1 MPVRSH
7 TGRHTRRIFAAF
19 NIYNYKNDIPIDED
33 DKMKTNKIL
42 IILLLTAAMAFC
54 GALAACQ
61 PQEEQFTVT
70 FISEGEQFYSYT
82 AEKGSEVQFPESQ
95 PQKAEDEQYTYQ
107 FVGWSLLEGGVTVQS
122 HTVTQN
128 VTFYAVFEAHEK
140 QPPAPVEYTV
150 TFIDGVTQ
158 QVLKTEKVP
167 AGGNAT
173 APQAPQHVGYEF
185 SHWQGNYQ
193 NVTARTDVTAVY
205 VQKQYTLVRH
215 YLGKQVTQTLHYG
228 DAIPAE
234 SLESPV
240 GLNFLGW
247 FADSDCTQPVS
258 EVYPDGM
265 PDAERAVEVY
275 AGYEV
280 DLSSAVINLPANPV
294 YGDSVTLSLPN
305 TENVAFSYKWQT
317 AAGER
322 EGASFPFEGAGSQT
336 VTAVVTANY
345 MDGLVVTQKTLSA
358 TAKVAKR
365 TLQITLDVEKE
376 IIYGQTAQPVVTVTG
391 LLERDSE
398 LKNNVTADI
407 VCDGDK
413 LAVGQY
419 SVTVTA
425 HGLDNYSYTL
435 PSASLAVKRAPLKVT
450 VSANNVTYGE
460 EADVNYSVTG
470 FVYGENESVLG
481 GSIVYTYQKDS
492 ENYTQSV
499 FTVGNYTV
507 TASGLSA
514 DNYDFKYTYTQAS
527 FEVTKRTASVTLSA
541 NDVTY
546 GNQPQVTF
554 SHSGFIAEDADK
566 ISLDSLDFTFDG
578 KTFDGKL
585 TVGDHTV
592 TATITDDYINKNYN
606 TQVRDAQFSVAKA
619 TLQVTVTAKDV
630 TYGQNPTVSYDVTG
644 FAGGEDDG
652 VLGGS
657 IVYTYQKDSENYTQ
671 SVFTVGNY
679 TVTASGLSADNY
691 DFNYTQTSFEV
702 SKKQVTVTVSAQD
715 VTFGQ
720 NPAVSFTVSK
730 LAFEDTQQALGNLA
744 VQILK
749 DGEPYYGYEQS
760 KLLAAGVYTATV
772 TGFNND
778 NYDVQVQQD
787 EFTVQ
792 KATFTV
798 TANKQGAADASLS
811 YTVPEQFGIFTF
823 KGTFYLTTT
832 DEGVYEATDETS
844 FNNYFAWQNGYAITV
859 TETGED
865 VTANFRLAYDVTFT
879 LTASDFVI
887 TLPSQLT
894 VVYTGK
900 PNSYGITVQG
910 ADQIEGLSVTY
921 AVKKDGTRSQFTET
935 VPELTYAGQYTV
947 YYRVSAP
954 GYKMQAG
961 SFTVTVQKAMPE
973 IHVPQ
978 QATEFTYTGEMQ
990 YFNADGVTW
999 SSSEDGAELAIE
1011 SFSFVTVAEGN
1022 GKKIKITSTAT
1033 TNYLSA
1039 EITVTLTVH
1048 KAQFTLPQ
1056 PETQSYVYTGSAQG
1070 APISVTAL
1078 GDDQFTVWYNGGTT
1092 VAQFTDAGSYEVTV
1106 RVDGNDNYEV
1116 ANTVYRVEIAKA
1128 PHNEIDV
1135 SRVNTQY
1142 VWDGQSI
1149 TVSGATALFGT
1160 VQYKNSVLKS
1170 AGEWQVTAYV
1180 EGTTNYD
1187 GAEKQ
1192 FTVYVAKGTYTDE
1205 QLQQALQNAVTDE
1218 VVFGLGKTLADVPLA
1233 EGFAF
1238 SNPSAALSAKN
1249 FTLSDGAY
1257 VGRFGGTYCG
1267 DADNYNPAEVTITFT
1282 ARKQKVTVSVEGV
1295 SRKIGDVESDDGLFT
1310 VTAQGENGALSA
1322 EEIEVLSVSVS
1333 HGINFDVG
1341 GTYDVTYTLGQNDY
1355 YDAAFE
1361 NGEKEIASW
1370 FKLCSVLYDNTWYTL
1385 QDALKTATSGRII
1398 VAENTVASN
1407 SSAYDGADYYTVKS
1421 GVTLLVPY
1429 DKNHSPNTKDIQ
1441 RCYENGFKAL
1451 PVGTAYRTLTLPA
1464 GVTLTVE
1471 NGATLIVNAKVVSAS
1486 APVTGIVY
1494 GSNFGQLEV
1503 QKDAEVVVNGTFECI
1518 GFTYGEGCVT
1528 VNSGAYLYE
1537 LFNMISYNGGTA
1549 TFLMKSKLFPLNQY
1563 TLTSL
1568 SCQTTF
1574 VSGSSYFA
1582 KAFVTGNA
1590 IFFVKDVSADVQ
1602 FVSNGSGAFIQMD
1615 SEGASVVKRIDE
1627 ETGRTY
1633 FDCYGDVILNN
1644 ISLSLDSFAFD
1655 TAGLQVPVP
1664 GHFSITV
1671 HGNATMAKKT
1681 QIKLLPGAQLTVEK
1695 GATLTVEGSDSSV
1708 KGGLS
1713 SYDGNAAF
1721 DSGVTQ
1727 WKDSTHGYPQN
1738 EWFPNVYRTVPTTLD
1753 YDASSSAVILVK
1765 GTLKVSSS
1773 AYFAGVVT
1781 GKEGGTV
1788 ELAEGAATT
1797 VTINEILSHN
1807 DRTTY
1812 TATLNAIL
1820 KGANTI
1826 NQVTAGTYTYTD
1838 GSWVLKPAA

>member
-1 MPVRSH
+1 MTHPIICKTSRRPTVKGFDTRSYRLRKFRLRRAVCRQPWQTEKQAGAASLGTRQALPAAVGRSGRNNAAGQSSKKGKLPVRSH

-19 NIYNYKNDIPIDED
+19 NIYNYKNDIPIEED

-107 FVGWSLLEGGVTVQS
+107 FVGWSLSEGGVTVQS

-167 AGGNAT
+167 AGGSAT
-173 APQAPQHVGYEF
+173 VPQAPQHVGYEF
-185 SHWQGNYQ
+185 SRWQGNYQ

-317 AAGER
+317 AAGAM
-322 EGASFPFEGAGSQT
+322 EGASFSFEGAGSQT
-336 VTAVVTANY
+336 VTAVITASY

-365 TLQITLDVEKE
+365 PLQITLDVEKE

-435 PSASLAVKRAPLKVT
+435 PSASLTVKRAPLKVT

-460 EADVNYSVTG
+460 KADVNYSVTG
-470 FVYGENESVLG
+470 FVYGEDES
-481 GSIVYTYQKDS
+481 
-492 ENYTQSV
+492 
-499 FTVGNYTV
+499 
-507 TASGLSA
+507 
-514 DNYDFKYTYTQAS
+514 
-527 FEVTKRTASVTLSA
+527 
-541 NDVTY
+541 
-546 GNQPQVTF
+546 
-554 SHSGFIAEDADK
+554 
-566 ISLDSLDFTFDG
+566 
-578 KTFDGKL
+578 
-585 TVGDHTV
+585 
-592 TATITDDYINKNYN
+592 
-606 TQVRDAQFSVAKA
+606 
-619 TLQVTVTAKDV
+619 
-630 TYGQNPTVSYDVTG
+630 
-644 FAGGEDDG
+644 

-691 DFNYTQTSFEV
+691 DFNYTQASFKV
-702 SKKQVTVTVSAQD
+702 SKKQVTVTVSAED

-887 TLPSQLT
+887 TLPSQTT

-900 PNSYGITVQG
+900 PNSYGITVQD

-921 AVKKDGTRSQFTET
+921 AVKKDGTLSQFTET
-935 VPELTYAGQYTV
+935 VPELTNAGQYTV

-954 GYKMQAG
+954 GYETQAD
-961 SFTVTVQKAMPE
+961 SFTVTVEKATPE
-973 IHVPQ
+973 IHVPK
-978 QATEFTYTGEMQ
+978 QATEFTYTGKMQ

-999 SSSEDGAELAIE
+999 SSREDGAELAIE

-1022 GKKIKITSTAT
+1022 GKQIKITSTETA
-1033 TNYLSA
+1033 NYQSA
-1039 EITVTLTVH
+1039 EITVTLTVR
-1048 KAQFTLPQ
+1048 KAQFTLSQ
-1056 PETQSYVYTGSAQG
+1056 AETQRYVYTGSAQG

-1128 PHNEIDV
+1128 THNEINV
-1135 SRVNTQY
+1135 SDVNTQY

-1160 VQYKNSVLKS
+1160 VQYENGELNS
-1170 AGEWQVTAYV
+1170 AGEWQVRAYV
-1180 EGTTNYD
+1180 EGTTNYV
-1187 GAEKQ
+1187 GAEKE

-1205 QLQQALQNAVTDE
+1205 QLQQALQNAVTGE
-1218 VVFGLGKTLADVPLA
+1218 VVFGLGKTLNDVPLA

-1238 SNPSAALSAKN
+1238 SNPSAVLSAKN
-1249 FTLSDGAY
+1249 FTLSDGTY
-1257 VGRFGGTYCG
+1257 VGRFDGTYCG
-1267 DADNYNPAEVTITFT
+1267 DAVNYNPADVIITFT
-1282 ARKQKVTVSVEGV
+1282 ARKQLVTVSVEGV
-1295 SRKIGDVESDDGLFT
+1295 SRKIGDVKSDDGLFA

-1341 GTYDVTYTLGQNDY
+1341 GTYDVTYTLGQNYY

-1361 NGEKEIASW
+1361 NGEKEITSW
-1370 FKLCSVLYDNTWYTL
+1370 FKLCSVLYNNDWYTL
-1385 QDALKTATSGRII
+1385 QDALYLAQENDTVI

-1407 SSAYDGADYYTVKS
+1407 SSAYCGDAYYTVKK

-1429 DKNHSPNTKDIQ
+1429 DKDHSTNTKDIQ
-1441 RCYENGFKAL
+1441 RCYENGVSVPAA
-1451 PVGTAYRTLTLPA
+1451 GTAYRTLTLPA
-1464 GVTLTVE
+1464 GVTLLVAE
-1471 NGATLIVNAKVVSAS
+1471 EATLIVNAKVVSAS

-1503 QKDAEVVVNGTFECI
+1503 QKDAQVVVNGTFECI
-1518 GFTYGEGCVT
+1518 GFTYGEGSVT

-1537 LFNMISYNGGTA
+1537 LFNMIAYKGGTNSSS
-1549 TFLMKSKLFPLNQY
+1549 LKNKLFPLNQY

-1574 VSGSSYFA
+1574 VSGSNYNA
-1582 KAFVTGNA
+1582 KAFVTGRLLWVMDQN
-1590 IFFVKDVSADVQ
+1590 ADVQ
-1602 FVSNGSGAFIQMD
+1602 FVSNGSDAFIQMN
-1615 SEGASVVKRIDE
+1615 SEDASVVKRICE
-1627 ETGRTY
+1627 KTGRTY

-1644 ISLSLDSFAFD
+1644 ITLSLGIYAFK
-1655 TAGLQVPVP
+1655 TAGLPVPVP

-1671 HGNATMAKKT
+1671 HGNASMAKET

-1695 GATLTVEGSDSSV
+1695 GATLTVEGSDSSD

-1727 WKDSTHGYPQN
+1727 WKDGIDAYPIAQ
-1738 EWFPNVYRTVPTTLD
+1738 FKTVYRTAPTPD
-1753 YDASSSAVILVK
+1753 YSAATPAVILVK
-1765 GTLKVSSS
+1765 GTLKVSST

-1781 GKEGGTV
+1781 GEEGGIV

-1797 VTINEILSHN
+1797 VTLNEILSGSA
-1807 DRTTY
+1807 TY

>member
-1 MPVRSH
+1 
-7 TGRHTRRIFAAF
+7 
-19 NIYNYKNDIPIDED
+19 
-33 DKMKTNKIL
+33 MKTNKIL

-167 AGGNAT
+167 AGGSAT

-185 SHWQGNYQ
+185 SHWQGDYQ

-317 AAGER
+317 AAGAM
-322 EGASFPFEGAGSQT
+322 EGASFSFEGAGSQT

-345 MDGLVVTQKTLSA
+345 MDGLVITQKTLSA

-365 TLQITLDVEKE
+365 PLQITLDAEKE

-435 PSASLAVKRAPLKVT
+435 PSASLTVKPAPLKVT
-450 VSANNVTYGE
+450 VSAENVTYGE
-460 EADVNYSVTG
+460 KADVTYKVTG
-470 FVYGENESVLG
+470 FVYGEDESVLD

-514 DNYDFKYTYTQAS
+514 DNYDFNYTQAS
-527 FEVTKRTASVTLSA
+527 FEVTMRTAYVTLSA
-541 NDVTY
+541 KDVTY

-592 TATITDDYINKNYN
+592 TATITDEYINKNYDV
-606 TQVRDAQFSVAKA
+606 QVTDAQFSVAKA

-630 TYGQNPTVSYDVTG
+630 TYGQNPAVSYDVTG
-644 FAGGEDDG
+644 FAYGEDDG
-652 VLGGS
+652 VLDGS

-691 DFNYTQTSFEV
+691 DFNYTQASFEV

-720 NPAVSFTVSK
+720 SADVTFTVSA

-811 YTVPEQFGIFTF
+811 YTVSEQFGIFTF

-844 FNNYFAWQNGYAITV
+844 FNKRFAWQNGYAITV

-900 PNSYGITVQG
+900 PNSYGITVQD

-921 AVKKDGTRSQFTET
+921 AVKKDGTLSQFTET
-935 VPELTYAGQYTV
+935 VPELTYAGEYTV

-954 GYKMQAG
+954 GYKTQAG

-973 IHVPQ
+973 IYVPK
-978 QATEFTYTGEMQ
+978 QATEFTYTGEKQ

-999 SSSEDGAELAIE
+999 SSSEDSAELAIE

-1022 GKKIKITSTAT
+1022 GKQIKITSTETA
-1033 TNYLSA
+1033 NYLSA
-1039 EITVTLTVH
+1039 KITVTLTVH
-1048 KAQFTLPQ
+1048 KAQFTLSQ

-1070 APISVTAL
+1070 APITVTAL

-1106 RVDGNDNYEV
+1106 RVGGNDNYEV
-1116 ANTVYRVEIAKA
+1116 ASTVYRVEIAKA
-1128 PHNEIDV
+1128 THNEINV
-1135 SRVNTQY
+1135 SGVNTQY
-1142 VWDGQSI
+1142 VWDGQSV

-1160 VQYKNSVLKS
+1160 VQYENGVLKS

-1205 QLQQALQNAVTDE
+1205 QLQQALQNAVTGE
-1218 VVFGLGKTLADVPLA
+1218 VVFGLGKTLADVTLA

-1238 SNPSAALSAKN
+1238 SNPNAALSAKN

-1295 SRKIGDVESDDGLFT
+1295 SRKIGEVKSDDGLFT

-1322 EEIEVLSVSVS
+1322 EEIEVSVS

-1385 QDALKTATSGRII
+1385 QDALKNATSGTVI
-1398 VAENTVASN
+1398 VAANTVASN
-1407 SSAYDGADYYTVKS
+1407 SSAYDGADYDAYYTVKK

-1429 DKNHSPNTKDIQ
+1429 DKDHSTNTKDIQ
-1441 RCYENGFKAL
+1441 RCYNVSVPA
-1451 PVGTAYRTLTLPA
+1451 VGTAYRTLTLPA
-1464 GVTLTVE
+1464 GVTLLVAE
-1471 NGATLIVNAKVVSAS
+1471 EATLIVNAKVVSAS
-1486 APVTGIVY
+1486 QPVTGIVY
-1494 GSNFGQLEV
+1494 GSNFAQLEV

-1518 GFTYGEGCVT
+1518 GFTYGEGSVT

-1568 SCQTTF
+1568 SCPTTF
-1574 VSGSSYFA
+1574 KSGSSYFA

-1590 IFFVKDVSADVQ
+1590 ILFVKDVSADVQ
-1602 FVSNGSGAFIQMD
+1602 FVSNSSGAFIQMN

-1671 HGNATMAKKT
+1671 HGNASMAKET

-1695 GATLTVEGSDSSV
+1695 GATLTVAGSDSSV

-1765 GTLKVSSS
+1765 GTLKVSST

-1781 GKEGGTV
+1781 GVEGGV
-1788 ELAEGAATT
+1788 FELAEGAATT

-1812 TATLNAIL
+1812 KATLNAIL

-1826 NQVTAGTYTYTD
+1826 NQVTAGNYTYTD
-1838 GSWVLKPAA
+1838 GSWVLQPAA

>member
-1 MPVRSH
+1 
-7 TGRHTRRIFAAF
+7 
-19 NIYNYKNDIPIDED
+19 
-33 DKMKTNKIL
+33 MKTNKIL

-70 FISEGEQFYSYT
+70 FISEGEQFHSYT
-82 AEKGSEVQFPESQ
+82 EEEGSEVQFPESQ

-173 APQAPQHVGYEF
+173 PPQAPQHVGYEF
-185 SHWQGNYQ
+185 SRWQGNYQ

-345 MDGLVVTQKTLSA
+345 MDGLVITKKTLSA

-365 TLQITLDVEKE
+365 PLQITLDVEKE

-435 PSASLAVKRAPLKVT
+435 PSASLTVKRAPLKVT

-470 FVYGENESVLG
+470 FVYGEDESVLKG
-481 GSIVYTYQKDS
+481 TMVVMLNNVVYTGGILQCGS
-492 ENYTQSV
+492 
-499 FTVGNYTV
+499 YTV
-507 TASGLSA
+507 TVGGATA
-514 DNYDFKYTYTQAS
+514 DNYSVQGGEAE

-541 NDVTY
+541 NNVTY

-566 ISLDSLDFTFDG
+566 ISLDF
-578 KTFDGKL
+578 TFDGKL

-592 TATITDDYINKNYN
+592 TATITDEYINKNYN
-606 TQVRDAQFSVAKA
+606 TQVTDAQFSVVKA
-619 TLQVTVTAKDV
+619 TLQVTVTAQDV
-630 TYGQNPTVSYDVTG
+630 TYGQNPAVSYDVTG
-644 FAGGEDDG
+644 FAYGEDDG

-691 DFNYTQTSFEV
+691 DFKYTQASFKV

-760 KLLAAGVYTATV
+760 KLLAAGRYTATV

-798 TANKQGAADASLS
+798 TANMQGAADASLS

-887 TLPSQLT
+887 TLPSQTT

-900 PNSYGITVQG
+900 SNSYGITVQD

-921 AVKKDGTRSQFTET
+921 AVKKDGTLSQFTET

-954 GYKMQAG
+954 GYKTQEG

-973 IHVPQ
+973 INVPK
-978 QATEFTYTGEMQ
+978 QATEFTYTGEKQ

-999 SSSEDGAELAIE
+999 SSREDGAELAIE

-1022 GKKIKITSTAT
+1022 GKQIKITSTETA
-1033 TNYLSA
+1033 NYLSA
-1039 EITVTLTVH
+1039 EITVTLTVR

-1056 PETQSYVYTGSAQG
+1056 PETQRYTYTGSAQG

-1106 RVDGNDNYEV
+1106 RVGGNDNYND
-1116 ANTVYRVEIAKA
+1116 ASTVYRVEIAKA
-1128 PHNEIDV
+1128 THNEINVSDV
-1135 SRVNTQY
+1135 NKQY
-1142 VWDGQSI
+1142 VWDGQPV

-1160 VQYKNSVLKS
+1160 VQYKNGVLTS
-1170 AGEWQVTAYV
+1170 AGQWQVTAYV
-1180 EGTTNYD
+1180 EGTTNYV

-1233 EGFAF
+1233 KGFAF
-1238 SNPSAALSAKN
+1238 SNPNAALSAKN

-1257 VGRFGGTYCG
+1257 VGSFDGTYCG

-1295 SRKIGDVESDDGLFT
+1295 SRKIGDVKSDDGLFT
-1310 VTAQGENGALSA
+1310 VTAQGENGELSA

-1361 NGEKEIASW
+1361 NGEKEITSW
-1370 FKLCSVLYDNTWYTL
+1370 FKLCSVLYDNQYYTL
-1385 QDALKTATSGRII
+1385 QDALKNATSGTVI

-1407 SSAYDGADYYTVKS
+1407 SSAYDGADYDAYYTVKK

-1429 DKNHSPNTKDIQ
+1429 DKNHSTNTKDIQ
-1441 RCYENGFKAL
+1441 RCYKNGVTVPA
-1451 PVGTAYRTLTLPA
+1451 VGTAYRTLTLAA

-1503 QKDAEVVVNGTFECI
+1503 QKDAQVVVNGTFECI
-1518 GFTYGEGCVT
+1518 GFTYGEGSVT

-1537 LFNMISYNGGTA
+1537 LFNMIAYKGGTA
-1549 TFLMKSKLFPLNQY
+1549 SLSLKNKLFPLNQY

-1574 VSGSSYFA
+1574 VSGSNYYA
-1582 KAFVTGNA
+1582 KAFVTGELP
-1590 IFFVKDVSADVQ
+1590 FFGIMDQNADVQ
-1602 FVSNGSGAFIQMD
+1602 FASNSPDAFIQMN
-1615 SEGASVVKRIDE
+1615 SENAYVEKRIDE
-1627 ETGRTY
+1627 NTGRTS

-1644 ISLSLDSFAFD
+1644 ITLSLGGIFAFD
-1655 TAGLQVPVP
+1655 TAGLPVPVP

-1671 HGNATMAKKT
+1671 HGNAAMAKET

-1727 WKDSTHGYPQN
+1727 WKDGTDAYPIAQ
-1738 EWFPNVYRTVPTTLD
+1738 FKTVYRTAPTPD
-1753 YDASSSAVILVK
+1753 YSAATPAVILVK
-1765 GTLKVSSS
+1765 GTLKVSST

-1781 GKEGGTV
+1781 GEEGGIV

-1797 VTINEILSHN
+1797 VTLNEILSGS
-1807 DRTTY
+1807 TTY

>member
-1 MPVRSH
+1 MVKANISVIYIYQKMTHPIICKTSRRPTVKGFGTRSYRLRKFRLRRAVCRQPWQTEKQAGAASLGTRQALPAAVGRSGRNNAAGQSSKKGKLPVRSH

-19 NIYNYKNDIPIDED
+19 NIYNYKNDIPIEED

-70 FISEGEQFYSYT
+70 FISEGEQFHSYT
-82 AEKGSEVQFPESQ
+82 EEKGSEVQFPESQ
-95 PQKAEDEQYTYQ
+95 PQKTEDEQYTYQ
-107 FVGWSLLEGGVTVQS
+107 FVGWSLSEGGVTVQS

-173 APQAPQHVGYEF
+173 VPQAPQHVGYEF

-317 AAGER
+317 AAGAM
-322 EGASFPFEGAGSQT
+322 EGASFSFEGAGSQT

-345 MDGLVVTQKTLSA
+345 MDGLVITQKTLSA

-365 TLQITLDVEKE
+365 PLQITLDVEKE

-419 SVTVTA
+419 SVTVAA

-435 PSASLAVKRAPLKVT
+435 PSASLTVKRAPLKVT
-450 VSANNVTYGE
+450 VSAENVTYGE

-470 FVYGENESVLG
+470 FVYGEDES
-481 GSIVYTYQKDS
+481 
-492 ENYTQSV
+492 
-499 FTVGNYTV
+499 
-507 TASGLSA
+507 
-514 DNYDFKYTYTQAS
+514 
-527 FEVTKRTASVTLSA
+527 
-541 NDVTY
+541 
-546 GNQPQVTF
+546 
-554 SHSGFIAEDADK
+554 
-566 ISLDSLDFTFDG
+566 
-578 KTFDGKL
+578 
-585 TVGDHTV
+585 
-592 TATITDDYINKNYN
+592 
-606 TQVRDAQFSVAKA
+606 
-619 TLQVTVTAKDV
+619 
-630 TYGQNPTVSYDVTG
+630 
-644 FAGGEDDG
+644 

-691 DFNYTQTSFEV
+691 DFNYTQASFEV

-720 NPAVSFTVSK
+720 SADVSFTVSE

-760 KLLAAGVYTATV
+760 KLLAAGRYTATV

-798 TANKQGAADASLS
+798 TAIMQGAADASLS

-823 KGTFYLTTT
+823 KGTFYLTNT
-832 DEGVYEATDETS
+832 DEGVYKATDETS

-900 PNSYGITVQG
+900 PNSYGITVQD

-921 AVKKDGTRSQFTET
+921 AVKKDGTLSQFTET

-947 YYRVSAP
+947 HYRVSAP
-954 GYKMQAG
+954 GYKTQAG

-973 IHVPQ
+973 INVPQ
-978 QATEFTYTGEMQ
+978 QATEFTYTGERQ

-999 SSSEDGAELAIE
+999 SSREDGAELAIE

-1022 GKKIKITSTAT
+1022 GKQIKITSTETA
-1033 TNYLSA
+1033 NYLSA
-1039 EITVTLTVH
+1039 EITVTLTVR
-1048 KAQFTLPQ
+1048 KAQFTLSQ

-1106 RVDGNDNYEV
+1106 QVGGNDNYEV
-1116 ANTVYRVEIAKA
+1116 ASTVYRVEIAKA
-1128 PHNEIDV
+1128 THNEINV
-1135 SRVNTQY
+1135 SGVNTQY
-1142 VWDGQSI
+1142 VWDGQSV

-1160 VQYKNSVLKS
+1160 VQYENGVLTS

-1205 QLQQALQNAVTDE
+1205 QLQQALQNAVTGK

-1233 EGFAF
+1233 KGFAF
-1238 SNPSAALSAKN
+1238 SNPNAALSAKN
-1249 FTLSDGAY
+1249 FTLSDGTY
-1257 VGRFGGTYCG
+1257 VGSFDGTYCG
-1267 DADNYNPAEVTITFT
+1267 DAVNYNPADVIITFT

-1310 VTAQGENGALSA
+1310 VTAQGENGALSP

-1385 QDALKTATSGRII
+1385 QDALKNATSGTVI
-1398 VAENTVASN
+1398 VAANTVASN
-1407 SSAYDGADYYTVKS
+1407 SSAYCGDAYYTVKK

-1429 DKNHSPNTKDIQ
+1429 DKDHSTNTKDIQ
-1441 RCYENGFKAL
+1441 RCYENGVSVPA
-1451 PVGTAYRTLTLPA
+1451 VGTAYRTLTLPA
-1464 GVTLTVE
+1464 GVTLLVAE
-1471 NGATLIVNAKVVSAS
+1471 QATLIVNAKVVSAS

-1503 QKDAEVVVNGTFECI
+1503 QKDAQVVVSGTFECI
-1518 GFTYGEGCVT
+1518 GFTYGEGSVT

-1537 LFNMISYNGGTA
+1537 LFNMIAYKGGTNS
-1549 TFLMKSKLFPLNQY
+1549 LSLKNKLFPLNQY

-1574 VSGSSYFA
+1574 VSGSNYNA
-1582 KAFVTGNA
+1582 KAFVTGKLLWVMDQN
-1590 IFFVKDVSADVQ
+1590 ADVQ
-1602 FVSNGSGAFIQMD
+1602 FVSNDSGAFIQMN
-1615 SEGASVVKRIDE
+1615 SEYSSVVKRIDE
-1627 ETGRTY
+1627 KTGRTY

-1644 ISLSLDSFAFD
+1644 ISLSLGSQGFD
-1655 TAGLQVPVP
+1655 TAGLPVPVP

-1671 HGNATMAKKT
+1671 HGNASMAKET

-1727 WKDSTHGYPQN
+1727 WKDGTDAYPIAQ
-1738 EWFPNVYRTVPTTLD
+1738 FKTVYRTAPTPD
-1753 YDASSSAVILVK
+1753 YSAATPAVILVK
-1765 GTLKVSSS
+1765 GTLKVSST

-1781 GKEGGTV
+1781 GEEGGIV

-1797 VTINEILSHN
+1797 VALNEILSGS
-1807 DRTTY
+1807 TTY

>member
-1 MPVRSH
+1 
-7 TGRHTRRIFAAF
+7 
-19 NIYNYKNDIPIDED
+19 
-33 DKMKTNKIL
+33 MKTNKIL

-82 AEKGSEVQFPESQ
+82 AEKDSEVQFPESQ

-167 AGGNAT
+167 AGSSAT

-185 SHWQGNYQ
+185 SRWQGNYQ

-317 AAGER
+317 AAGAM
-322 EGASFPFEGAGSQT
+322 EGASFSFEGAGSQT

-345 MDGLVVTQKTLSA
+345 MDGLVITQKTLSA

-365 TLQITLDVEKE
+365 PLQITLDAEKE

-435 PSASLAVKRAPLKVT
+435 PSASLTVKRAPLKVT

-470 FVYGENESVLG
+470 FVYGEDESVLKG
-481 GSIVYTYQKDS
+481 TMVVMLNNVVYTGGILQCGS
-492 ENYTQSV
+492 
-499 FTVGNYTV
+499 YTV
-507 TASGLSA
+507 TVGGATA
-514 DNYDFKYTYTQAS
+514 DNYSVQGGEAE

-541 NDVTY
+541 NNVTY

-566 ISLDSLDFTFDG
+566 ISLDF
-578 KTFDGKL
+578 TFDGKL
-585 TVGDHTV
+585 TVGSHTV
-592 TATITDDYINKNYN
+592 TATITDEYINKNYN
-606 TQVRDAQFSVAKA
+606 TQVTDAQFSVVKA
-619 TLQVTVTAKDV
+619 TLQVTVTAQDV
-630 TYGQNPTVSYDVTG
+630 TYGQNPAVSYDVTG
-644 FAGGEDDG
+644 FAYGEDDG

-691 DFNYTQTSFEV
+691 DFNYTQASFKV

-720 NPAVSFTVSK
+720 SADVSFTVSE

-760 KLLAAGVYTATV
+760 KLLAAGRYTATV

-798 TANKQGAADASLS
+798 TANMQGAADASLS

-823 KGTFYLTTT
+823 KGTFYLTNT
-832 DEGVYEATDETS
+832 DEGVYNATDESS

-900 PNSYGITVQG
+900 PNSYGITVQD

-921 AVKKDGTRSQFTET
+921 AVKKDGTLSQFTET
-935 VPELTYAGQYTV
+935 VPELTCAGQYTV

-954 GYKMQAG
+954 GYKTQAG
-961 SFTVTVQKAMPE
+961 SFTVTVQKAMPT
-973 IHVPQ
+973 ILVPQ
-978 QATEFTYTGEMQ
+978 QATEFTYTGEKQ

-999 SSSEDGAELAIE
+999 SSREDGAELAIE

-1033 TNYLSA
+1033 ANYLSA

-1048 KAQFTLPQ
+1048 KAQFTLSQ
-1056 PETQSYVYTGSAQG
+1056 SETQRYVYTGSAQG

-1106 RVDGNDNYEV
+1106 RVDGNDNYND
-1116 ANTVYRVEIAKA
+1116 ASTVYRVEIAKA
-1128 PHNEIDV
+1128 THNEINV
-1135 SRVNTQY
+1135 SGVNTQY

-1160 VQYKNSVLKS
+1160 VQYENGVLNS
-1170 AGEWQVTAYV
+1170 AGQWQVTAYV
-1180 EGTTNYD
+1180 EETTNYV
-1187 GAEKQ
+1187 GAEKE

-1205 QLQQALQNAVTDE
+1205 QLQQALQNAVTGE

-1238 SNPSAALSAKN
+1238 SNPSAVLSAKN
-1249 FTLSDGAY
+1249 FTLSDGTY
-1257 VGRFGGTYCG
+1257 VGRFDGTYCG
-1267 DADNYNPAEVTITFT
+1267 DAVNYNPADVIITFT

-1295 SRKIGDVESDDGLFT
+1295 SRKIGEVKSDDGLFT

-1322 EEIEVLSVSVS
+1322 EEIEVSVS

-1361 NGEKEIASW
+1361 NGEKEIGSW
-1370 FKLCSVLYDNTWYTL
+1370 FKLCSVLYNNDWYTL
-1385 QDALKTATSGRII
+1385 QDALYLAQENDTVI

-1407 SSAYDGADYYTVKS
+1407 NSAYCGDAYYTVKK

-1429 DKNHSPNTKDIQ
+1429 DKDHSTNTKDIQ
-1441 RCYENGFKAL
+1441 RCYENGVSVPA
-1451 PVGTAYRTLTLPA
+1451 VGTAYRTLTLAA

-1471 NGATLIVNAKVVSAS
+1471 NGAKLIVNAKVVTAS

-1503 QKDAEVVVNGTFECI
+1503 QKDAQVVVNGTFECI
-1518 GFTYGEGCVT
+1518 GFTYGEGSVT

-1537 LFNMISYNGGTA
+1537 LFNMIAYKGGTA
-1549 TFLMKSKLFPLNQY
+1549 TSGLKDSLFPLNQY

-1574 VSGSSYFA
+1574 MSGSNYYA
-1582 KAFVTGNA
+1582 KAFVTA
-1590 IFFVKDVSADVQ
+1590 FYVVSVNADVQ
-1602 FVSNGSGAFIQMD
+1602 FVSNDSGAFIQMN
-1615 SEGASVVKRIDE
+1615 SEYSSVVKRIDE
-1627 ETGRTY
+1627 KTGRTY

-1644 ISLSLDSFAFD
+1644 ISLSLGSQGFD
-1655 TAGLQVPVP
+1655 TAGLPVPVP

-1671 HGNATMAKKT
+1671 HGNASMAKET

-1727 WKDSTHGYPQN
+1727 WKDGTDAYSIAQFKT
-1738 EWFPNVYRTVPTTLD
+1738 VYRTAPTPD
-1753 YDASSSAVILVK
+1753 YSAATPAVILVK
-1765 GTLKVSSS
+1765 GTLKVSST

-1781 GKEGGTV
+1781 GEEGGIV

-1797 VTINEILSHN
+1797 VTLNEILSGS
-1807 DRTTY
+1807 TTY

>member
-1 MPVRSH
+1 M
-7 TGRHTRRIFAAF
+7 
-19 NIYNYKNDIPIDED
+19 
-33 DKMKTNKIL
+33 
-42 IILLLTAAMAFC
+42 
-54 GALAACQ
+54 
-61 PQEEQFTVT
+61 
-70 FISEGEQFYSYT
+70 
-82 AEKGSEVQFPESQ
+82 
-95 PQKAEDEQYTYQ
+95 
-107 FVGWSLLEGGVTVQS
+107 
-122 HTVTQN
+122 
-128 VTFYAVFEAHEK
+128 
-140 QPPAPVEYTV
+140 
-150 TFIDGVTQ
+150 
-158 QVLKTEKVP
+158 
-167 AGGNAT
+167 
-173 APQAPQHVGYEF
+173 
-185 SHWQGNYQ
+185 
-193 NVTARTDVTAVY
+193 
-205 VQKQYTLVRH
+205 
-215 YLGKQVTQTLHYG
+215 
-228 DAIPAE
+228 
-234 SLESPV
+234 
-240 GLNFLGW
+240 
-247 FADSDCTQPVS
+247 
-258 EVYPDGM
+258 
-265 PDAERAVEVY
+265 
-275 AGYEV
+275 
-280 DLSSAVINLPANPV
+280 
-294 YGDSVTLSLPN
+294 
-305 TENVAFSYKWQT
+305 
-317 AAGER
+317 
-322 EGASFPFEGAGSQT
+322 
-336 VTAVVTANY
+336 
-345 MDGLVVTQKTLSA
+345 
-358 TAKVAKR
+358 
-365 TLQITLDVEKE
+365 
-376 IIYGQTAQPVVTVTG
+376 
-391 LLERDSE
+391 
-398 LKNNVTADI
+398 
-407 VCDGDK
+407 
-413 LAVGQY
+413 
-419 SVTVTA
+419 
-425 HGLDNYSYTL
+425 
-435 PSASLAVKRAPLKVT
+435 T

-470 FVYGENESVLG
+470 FVYGEDES
-481 GSIVYTYQKDS
+481 
-492 ENYTQSV
+492 
-499 FTVGNYTV
+499 
-507 TASGLSA
+507 
-514 DNYDFKYTYTQAS
+514 
-527 FEVTKRTASVTLSA
+527 
-541 NDVTY
+541 
-546 GNQPQVTF
+546 
-554 SHSGFIAEDADK
+554 
-566 ISLDSLDFTFDG
+566 
-578 KTFDGKL
+578 
-585 TVGDHTV
+585 
-592 TATITDDYINKNYN
+592 
-606 TQVRDAQFSVAKA
+606 
-619 TLQVTVTAKDV
+619 
-630 TYGQNPTVSYDVTG
+630 
-644 FAGGEDDG
+644 

-691 DFNYTQTSFEV
+691 DFNYTQASFEV
-702 SKKQVTVTVSAQD
+702 TKRTAYVTLSANDVTYGEKPQVTFSHSGFIAEDADKISLDFTFNGKLTVGDHTVTATITDEYINKNYNTQVTGAQFSVAKATLQVTVTAQD
-715 VTFGQ
+715 VTYGQ
-720 NPAVSFTVSK
+720 NPAVSFTVSE

-798 TANKQGAADASLS
+798 TAIMQGAADASLS

-823 KGTFYLTTT
+823 KGTFYLTNT

-900 PNSYGITVQG
+900 PNSYGITVQD

-954 GYKMQAG
+954 GYKTQEG

-973 IHVPQ
+973 INVPK
-978 QATEFTYTGEMQ
+978 QATEFTYTGEKQ

-999 SSSEDGAELAIE
+999 SSREDGAELAIE

-1033 TNYLSA
+1033 ANYLSA

-1048 KAQFTLPQ
+1048 KAQFTLSQ
-1056 PETQSYVYTGSAQG
+1056 PETQRYVYTGSAQG

-1106 RVDGNDNYEV
+1106 RVDGNDNYND
-1116 ANTVYRVEIAKA
+1116 ASTVFRVEIAKA
-1128 PHNEIDV
+1128 THNEINVSDV
-1135 SRVNTQY
+1135 NKQY
-1142 VWDGQSI
+1142 VWDGQSV

-1160 VQYKNSVLKS
+1160 VQYENGVLTS
-1170 AGEWQVTAYV
+1170 AGQWQVTAYV
-1180 EGTTNYD
+1180 EETPNYV

-1233 EGFAF
+1233 KGFAF
-1238 SNPSAALSAKN
+1238 SNPNAALSAKN
-1249 FTLSDGAY
+1249 FTLSDGTY
-1257 VGRFGGTYCG
+1257 VGSFDGTYCG
-1267 DADNYNPAEVTITFT
+1267 DAVNYNPADVIITFT

-1385 QDALKTATSGRII
+1385 QDALKNATSGTVI
-1398 VAENTVASN
+1398 VAANTVASN
-1407 SSAYDGADYYTVKS
+1407 SSAYDGADYDAYYTVKK

-1429 DKNHSPNTKDIQ
+1429 DKDHSPNTKDTKN
-1441 RCYENGFKAL
+1441 CYSGGA
-1451 PVGTAYRTLTLPA
+1451 PAVGTAYCTLTLAA

-1471 NGATLIVNAKVVSAS
+1471 NDATLIVNAKVVTAS

-1494 GSNFGQLEV
+1494 GSNFAQLEV
-1503 QKDAEVVVNGTFECI
+1503 QKDAQVVVNGTFECI
-1518 GFTYGEGCVT
+1518 GFTYGEGSVT

-1537 LFNMISYNGGTA
+1537 LFNMIAYKGGTNSSS
-1549 TFLMKSKLFPLNQY
+1549 LKNKLFPLNQY

-1574 VSGSSYFA
+1574 VSGSNYYA
-1582 KAFVTGNA
+1582 KAFVTA
-1590 IFFVKDVSADVQ
+1590 WYVVSANADVQ
-1602 FVSNGSGAFIQMD
+1602 FVSNDSGAFIQMN
-1615 SEGASVVKRIDE
+1615 SEYSSVVKRIDE
-1627 ETGRTY
+1627 KTGRTY

-1644 ISLSLDSFAFD
+1644 ISLSLGSQGFD
-1655 TAGLQVPVP
+1655 TAGLPVPVP

-1671 HGNATMAKKT
+1671 HGNASMAKET

-1727 WKDSTHGYPQN
+1727 WKDGTDAYPIAQ
-1738 EWFPNVYRTVPTTLD
+1738 FKTVYRTAPTPD
-1753 YDASSSAVILVK
+1753 YSAATPAVILVK
-1765 GTLKVSSS
+1765 GTLKVSST

-1781 GKEGGTV
+1781 GEEGGIV

-1797 VTINEILSHN
+1797 VTLNEILSGS
-1807 DRTTY
+1807 TTY

>member
-7 TGRHTRRIFAAF
+7 TGRHTRRIFAEF
-19 NIYNYKNDIPIDED
+19 NIYNYKNDIPIEED

-54 GALAACQ
+54 GVLAACQ

-70 FISEGEQFYSYT
+70 FISEGEQFHSYT

-107 FVGWSLLEGGVTVQS
+107 FVGWSLSEGGVTVQS

-185 SHWQGNYQ
+185 SRWQGNYQ

-317 AAGER
+317 AAGAM
-322 EGASFPFEGAGSQT
+322 EGASFSFEGAGSQT

-345 MDGLVVTQKTLSA
+345 MDGLVITQKTLSA

-365 TLQITLDVEKE
+365 PLQITLDVEKE
-376 IIYGQTAQPVVTVTG
+376 IIYGQTAQPVVTGTG

-435 PSASLAVKRAPLKVT
+435 PNSSLTVKRAPLKVT

-470 FVYGENESVLG
+470 FVYGEDES
-481 GSIVYTYQKDS
+481 
-492 ENYTQSV
+492 
-499 FTVGNYTV
+499 
-507 TASGLSA
+507 
-514 DNYDFKYTYTQAS
+514 
-527 FEVTKRTASVTLSA
+527 
-541 NDVTY
+541 
-546 GNQPQVTF
+546 
-554 SHSGFIAEDADK
+554 
-566 ISLDSLDFTFDG
+566 
-578 KTFDGKL
+578 
-585 TVGDHTV
+585 
-592 TATITDDYINKNYN
+592 
-606 TQVRDAQFSVAKA
+606 
-619 TLQVTVTAKDV
+619 
-630 TYGQNPTVSYDVTG
+630 
-644 FAGGEDDG
+644 

-691 DFNYTQTSFEV
+691 DFNYTQASFKV

-720 NPAVSFTVSK
+720 SADVSFTVGK

-760 KLLAAGVYTATV
+760 KLLAAGRYTSTV

-798 TANKQGAADASLS
+798 TANMQGAADASLS

-823 KGTFYLTTT
+823 KGTFYLKTT

-900 PNSYGITVQG
+900 PNSYGITVQD

-921 AVKKDGTRSQFTET
+921 AVKKDGTLSQFTET
-935 VPELTYAGQYTV
+935 VPELTYTGQYTV

-961 SFTVTVQKAMPE
+961 SFTVTVQKATPT
-973 IHVPQ
+973 ILVPQ
-978 QATEFTYTGEMQ
+978 QATEFTYTGKRQ

-1033 TNYLSA
+1033 ANYLSA

-1048 KAQFTLPQ
+1048 KAQFTLSQ
-1056 PETQSYVYTGSAQG
+1056 AETQSYVYTGSAQG

-1106 RVDGNDNYEV
+1106 RVDGNDNYND
-1116 ANTVYRVEIAKA
+1116 ASTVYRVEIAKA
-1128 PHNEIDV
+1128 THNEIDV
-1135 SRVNTQY
+1135 SGVNTQY
-1142 VWDGQSI
+1142 VWDGQSV

-1160 VQYKNSVLKS
+1160 VQYENGVLTS
-1170 AGEWQVTAYV
+1170 AGQWQVTAYV
-1180 EGTTNYD
+1180 EGTTNYV

-1205 QLQQALQNAVTDE
+1205 QLQQALQNAVTGE

-1370 FKLCSVLYDNTWYTL
+1370 FKLCSVLYNNDWYTL
-1385 QDALKTATSGRII
+1385 QDALYLAQENDTVI

-1407 SSAYDGADYYTVKS
+1407 SSAYDGADYYTVKK

-1429 DKNHSPNTKDIQ
+1429 DKDHSPNTKDTKN
-1441 RCYENGFKAL
+1441 CYSGGA
-1451 PVGTAYRTLTLPA
+1451 PAVGAAYCTLTLAA

-1471 NGATLIVNAKVVSAS
+1471 NDATLIVNAKVVTAS

-1494 GSNFGQLEV
+1494 GSNFAQLEV
-1503 QKDAEVVVNGTFECI
+1503 QKDAQVVVNGTFECI
-1518 GFTYGEGCVT
+1518 GFTYGEGSVT

-1537 LFNMISYNGGTA
+1537 LFNMIAYKGGSNSSS
-1549 TFLMKSKLFPLNQY
+1549 LKNKLFPLNQY

-1574 VSGSSYFA
+1574 VSGSNYYA
-1582 KAFVTGNA
+1582 KAFVTA
-1590 IFFVKDVSADVQ
+1590 FYVVSANADVQ
-1602 FVSNGSGAFIQMD
+1602 FVSNDSGAFIQMN
-1615 SEGASVVKRIDE
+1615 SEYSSVVKRIDE
-1627 ETGRTY
+1627 KTGRTY

-1644 ISLSLDSFAFD
+1644 ISLSLGNQGFD
-1655 TAGLQVPVP
+1655 TAGLPVPVP

-1671 HGNATMAKKT
+1671 HGNASMAKET

-1713 SYDGNAAF
+1713 SYDGNATF

-1727 WKDSTHGYPQN
+1727 WKDGTDAYPIAQ
-1738 EWFPNVYRTVPTTLD
+1738 FKTVYRTAPTPD
-1753 YDASSSAVILVK
+1753 YSAATPAVILVK
-1765 GTLKVSSS
+1765 GTLKVSST

-1781 GKEGGTV
+1781 GEEGGIV

-1797 VTINEILSHN
+1797 VTLNEILSGS
-1807 DRTTY
+1807 TTY

>member
-1 MPVRSH
+1 
-7 TGRHTRRIFAAF
+7 
-19 NIYNYKNDIPIDED
+19 
-33 DKMKTNKIL
+33 MKTNKIL

-70 FISEGEQFYSYT
+70 FISEGEQFHSYT
-82 AEKGSEVQFPESQ
+82 EEKGSEVQFPESQ
-95 PQKAEDEQYTYQ
+95 PQKTEDEQYTYQ
-107 FVGWSLLEGGVTVQS
+107 FVGWSLSEGGVTVQS

-167 AGGNAT
+167 AGGSAT

-317 AAGER
+317 AAGAM
-322 EGASFPFEGAGSQT
+322 EGASFSFEGAGSQT

-345 MDGLVVTQKTLSA
+345 MDGLVITQKTLSA

-365 TLQITLDVEKE
+365 PLQITLDVEKE

-435 PSASLAVKRAPLKVT
+435 PSASLTVKRAPLKVT
-450 VSANNVTYGE
+450 VSVNNVTYGE

-470 FVYGENESVLG
+470 FVYGEDES
-481 GSIVYTYQKDS
+481 
-492 ENYTQSV
+492 
-499 FTVGNYTV
+499 
-507 TASGLSA
+507 
-514 DNYDFKYTYTQAS
+514 
-527 FEVTKRTASVTLSA
+527 
-541 NDVTY
+541 
-546 GNQPQVTF
+546 
-554 SHSGFIAEDADK
+554 
-566 ISLDSLDFTFDG
+566 
-578 KTFDGKL
+578 
-585 TVGDHTV
+585 
-592 TATITDDYINKNYN
+592 
-606 TQVRDAQFSVAKA
+606 
-619 TLQVTVTAKDV
+619 
-630 TYGQNPTVSYDVTG
+630 
-644 FAGGEDDG
+644 

-691 DFNYTQTSFEV
+691 DFNYTQASFEV

-720 NPAVSFTVSK
+720 NPAVSFTVSA

-760 KLLAAGVYTATV
+760 KLLAAGRYTATV

-798 TANKQGAADASLS
+798 TANMQGAADASLS

-823 KGTFYLTTT
+823 KGTFYLTNT
-832 DEGVYEATDETS
+832 DEGVYNATDESS

-900 PNSYGITVQG
+900 PNSYGITVQD
-910 ADQIEGLSVTY
+910 ADQIEGISVTY
-921 AVKKDGTRSQFTET
+921 AVKKDGTLSQFTET

-978 QATEFTYTGEMQ
+978 QATEFTYTGERQ

-1022 GKKIKITSTAT
+1022 GKQIKITSTETA
-1033 TNYLSA
+1033 NYLSA
-1039 EITVTLTVH
+1039 EITVTLTVR

-1056 PETQSYVYTGSAQG
+1056 PETQRYTYTGSAQG
-1070 APISVTAL
+1070 APITVTAL

-1106 RVDGNDNYEV
+1106 QVGGNDNYEV
-1116 ANTVYRVEIAKA
+1116 ASTVYRVEIAKA
-1128 PHNEIDV
+1128 THNEINV
-1135 SRVNTQY
+1135 SGVNTQY
-1142 VWDGQSI
+1142 VWDGQSV
-1149 TVSGATALFGT
+1149 TVSGATALFGM
-1160 VQYKNSVLKS
+1160 VQYKNGVLNS
-1170 AGEWQVTAYV
+1170 AGQWQVTAYV
-1180 EGTTNYD
+1180 EETTNYV

-1205 QLQQALQNAVTDE
+1205 QLQQALQNAVTGE
-1218 VVFGLGKTLADVPLA
+1218 VVFGLGKTLADVTLA

-1238 SNPSAALSAKN
+1238 SNPNAELSAKN

-1257 VGRFGGTYCG
+1257 VGSFDGTYCG

-1295 SRKIGDVESDDGLFT
+1295 SRKIGEVKSGDGLFT

-1322 EEIEVLSVSVS
+1322 EEIEVSVS

-1385 QDALKTATSGRII
+1385 QDALKNATSGTVI
-1398 VAENTVASN
+1398 VAANTVASN
-1407 SSAYDGADYYTVKS
+1407 SSAYDGADYDAYYTVKK

-1429 DKNHSPNTKDIQ
+1429 DKDHSPNTKDTKN
-1441 RCYENGFKAL
+1441 CYSGGA
-1451 PVGTAYRTLTLPA
+1451 PAVGTAYCTLTLAA

-1471 NGATLIVNAKVVSAS
+1471 NDATLIVNAKVVTAS

-1494 GSNFGQLEV
+1494 GSNFAQLEV
-1503 QKDAEVVVNGTFECI
+1503 QKDAQVVVNGTFECI
-1518 GFTYGEGCVT
+1518 GFTYGEGSVT

-1537 LFNMISYNGGTA
+1537 LFNMIAYKGGTNSSS
-1549 TFLMKSKLFPLNQY
+1549 LKNKLFPLNQY

-1574 VSGSSYFA
+1574 VSGSNYYA
-1582 KAFVTGNA
+1582 KAFVTA
-1590 IFFVKDVSADVQ
+1590 WYVVSANADVQ
-1602 FVSNGSGAFIQMD
+1602 FVSNDSGAFIQMN

-1695 GATLTVEGSDSSV
+1695 GATLTVAGSDSSV

-1826 NQVTAGTYTYTD
+1826 NQVTAGNYTYTD
-1838 GSWVLKPAA
+1838 GSWVLKPAV

>member
-1 MPVRSH
+1 M
-7 TGRHTRRIFAAF
+7 
-19 NIYNYKNDIPIDED
+19 
-33 DKMKTNKIL
+33 
-42 IILLLTAAMAFC
+42 
-54 GALAACQ
+54 
-61 PQEEQFTVT
+61 
-70 FISEGEQFYSYT
+70 
-82 AEKGSEVQFPESQ
+82 QFPESQ

-173 APQAPQHVGYEF
+173 PPQAPQHVGYEF
-185 SHWQGNYQ
+185 SRWQGNYQ

-345 MDGLVVTQKTLSA
+345 MDGLVITKKTLSA

-365 TLQITLDVEKE
+365 PLQITLDVEKE

-435 PSASLAVKRAPLKVT
+435 PSASLTVKRAPLKVT

-470 FVYGENESVLG
+470 FVYGEDESVLKG
-481 GSIVYTYQKDS
+481 TMVVMLNNVVYTGGILQCGS
-492 ENYTQSV
+492 
-499 FTVGNYTV
+499 YTV
-507 TASGLSA
+507 TVGGATA
-514 DNYDFKYTYTQAS
+514 DNYSVQGGEAE

-541 NDVTY
+541 NNVTY

-566 ISLDSLDFTFDG
+566 ISLDF
-578 KTFDGKL
+578 TFDGKL

-592 TATITDDYINKNYN
+592 TATITDEYINKNYN
-606 TQVRDAQFSVAKA
+606 TQVTDAQFSVVKA
-619 TLQVTVTAKDV
+619 TLQVTVTAQDV
-630 TYGQNPTVSYDVTG
+630 TYGQNPAVSYDVTG
-644 FAGGEDDG
+644 FAYGEDDG

-691 DFNYTQTSFEV
+691 DFKYTQASFKV

-760 KLLAAGVYTATV
+760 KLLAAGRYTATV

-798 TANKQGAADASLS
+798 TANMQGAADASLS

-887 TLPSQLT
+887 TLPSQTT

-900 PNSYGITVQG
+900 SNSYGITVQD

-921 AVKKDGTRSQFTET
+921 AVKKDGTLSQFTET

-954 GYKMQAG
+954 GYKTQEG

-973 IHVPQ
+973 INVPK
-978 QATEFTYTGEMQ
+978 QATEFTYTGEKQ

-999 SSSEDGAELAIE
+999 SSREDGAELAIE

-1022 GKKIKITSTAT
+1022 GKQIKITSTETA
-1033 TNYLSA
+1033 NYLSA
-1039 EITVTLTVH
+1039 EITVTLTVR

-1056 PETQSYVYTGSAQG
+1056 PETQRYTYTGSAQG

-1106 RVDGNDNYEV
+1106 RVGGNDNYND
-1116 ANTVYRVEIAKA
+1116 ASTVYRVEIAKA
-1128 PHNEIDV
+1128 THNEINVSDV
-1135 SRVNTQY
+1135 NKQY
-1142 VWDGQSI
+1142 VWDGQPV

-1160 VQYKNSVLKS
+1160 VQYKNGVLTS
-1170 AGEWQVTAYV
+1170 AGQWQVTAYV
-1180 EGTTNYD
+1180 EGTTNYV

-1233 EGFAF
+1233 KGFAF
-1238 SNPSAALSAKN
+1238 SNPNAALSAKN

-1257 VGRFGGTYCG
+1257 VGSFDGTYCG

-1295 SRKIGDVESDDGLFT
+1295 SRKIGDVKSDDGLFT
-1310 VTAQGENGALSA
+1310 VTAQGENGELSA

-1361 NGEKEIASW
+1361 NGEKEITSW
-1370 FKLCSVLYDNTWYTL
+1370 FKLCSVLYDNQYYTL
-1385 QDALKTATSGRII
+1385 QDALKNATSGTVI

-1407 SSAYDGADYYTVKS
+1407 SSAYDGADYDAYYTVKK

-1429 DKNHSPNTKDIQ
+1429 DKNHSTNTKDIQ
-1441 RCYENGFKAL
+1441 RCYKNGVTVPA
-1451 PVGTAYRTLTLPA
+1451 VGTAYRTLTLAA

-1503 QKDAEVVVNGTFECI
+1503 QKDAQVVVNGTFECI
-1518 GFTYGEGCVT
+1518 GFTYGEGSVT

-1537 LFNMISYNGGTA
+1537 LFNMIAYKGGTA
-1549 TFLMKSKLFPLNQY
+1549 SLSLKNKLFPLNQY

-1574 VSGSSYFA
+1574 VSGSNYYA
-1582 KAFVTGNA
+1582 KAFVTGELP
-1590 IFFVKDVSADVQ
+1590 FFGIMDQNADVQ
-1602 FVSNGSGAFIQMD
+1602 FASNSPDAFIQMN
-1615 SEGASVVKRIDE
+1615 SENAYVEKRIDE
-1627 ETGRTY
+1627 NTGRTS

-1644 ISLSLDSFAFD
+1644 ITLSLGGIFAFD
-1655 TAGLQVPVP
+1655 TAGLPVPVP

-1671 HGNATMAKKT
+1671 HGNAAMAKET

-1727 WKDSTHGYPQN
+1727 WKDGTDAYPIAQ
-1738 EWFPNVYRTVPTTLD
+1738 FKTVYRTAPTPD
-1753 YDASSSAVILVK
+1753 YSAATPAVILVK
-1765 GTLKVSSS
+1765 GTLKVSST

-1781 GKEGGTV
+1781 GEEGGIV

-1797 VTINEILSHN
+1797 VTLNEILSGS
-1807 DRTTY
+1807 TTY

>member
-1 MPVRSH
+1 M
-7 TGRHTRRIFAAF
+7 
-19 NIYNYKNDIPIDED
+19 E
-33 DKMKTNKIL
+33 TNKIL

-70 FISEGEQFYSYT
+70 FISEGEQFHSYT

-122 HTVTQN
+122 HTVTLN

-158 QVLKTEKVP
+158 KVLKTEKVP
-167 AGGNAT
+167 AGGSAT
-173 APQAPQHVGYEF
+173 VPQAPQHVGYEF

-247 FADSDCTQPVS
+247 FADSDCTQPVR

-294 YGDSVTLSLPN
+294 CGDSVTLSLPN

-317 AAGER
+317 AAGAM
-322 EGASFPFEGAGSQT
+322 EGASFSFEGAGSQT

-345 MDGLVVTQKTLSA
+345 MDGLVITQKTLSA

-365 TLQITLDVEKE
+365 PLQITLDVEKE

-391 LLERDSE
+391 LLERDSV

-435 PSASLAVKRAPLKVT
+435 PSASLTVKRAPLKVT

-470 FVYGENESVLG
+470 FVYGEDESVLKG
-481 GSIVYTYQKDS
+481 TMVVMLNNVVYTGGILQCGS
-492 ENYTQSV
+492 
-499 FTVGNYTV
+499 YTV
-507 TASGLSA
+507 TVGGATA
-514 DNYDFKYTYTQAS
+514 DNYSVQGGEAE

-541 NDVTY
+541 NNVTY

-566 ISLDSLDFTFDG
+566 ISLDF
-578 KTFDGKL
+578 TFDGKL

-592 TATITDDYINKNYN
+592 TATITDEYINKNYN
-606 TQVRDAQFSVAKA
+606 TQVTDAQFSVVKA
-619 TLQVTVTAKDV
+619 TLQVTVTAQDV
-630 TYGQNPTVSYDVTG
+630 TYGQNPAVSYDVTG
-644 FAGGEDDG
+644 FAYGEDDG

-691 DFNYTQTSFEV
+691 DFKYTQASFKV

-720 NPAVSFTVSK
+720 SADVSFTVGK

-749 DGEPYYGYEQS
+749 DGEPYYGYEQR
-760 KLLAAGVYTATV
+760 KLLAAGSYTATV

-798 TANKQGAADASLS
+798 TANMQGAADASLS

-900 PNSYGITVQG
+900 PNSYGITVQD
-910 ADQIEGLSVTY
+910 ADQIEGISVTY
-921 AVKKDGTRSQFTET
+921 AVKKDGTLSQFTET

-947 YYRVSAP
+947 HYRVSAP
-954 GYKMQAG
+954 GYKTQAG

-973 IHVPQ
+973 INVPQ
-978 QATEFTYTGEMQ
+978 QATEFTYTGERQ

-999 SSSEDGAELAIE
+999 SSREDGAELAIE

-1022 GKKIKITSTAT
+1022 GKQIKITSTET
-1033 TNYLSA
+1033 ENYLSA

-1056 PETQSYVYTGSAQG
+1056 PETQRYTYTGSAQG
-1070 APISVTAL
+1070 APITVTAL

-1106 RVDGNDNYEV
+1106 QVGGNDNYEV
-1116 ANTVYRVEIAKA
+1116 ASTVYRVEIAKA
-1128 PHNEIDV
+1128 THNEINV
-1135 SRVNTQY
+1135 SGVNTQY
-1142 VWDGQSI
+1142 VWDGQSV

-1160 VQYKNSVLKS
+1160 VQYENGVLTS
-1170 AGEWQVTAYV
+1170 AGQWQVTAYV
-1180 EGTTNYD
+1180 EETTNYV

-1205 QLQQALQNAVTDE
+1205 QLQQALQNAVQGE
-1218 VVFGLGKTLADVPLA
+1218 VVFGLGKTLADVTLA

-1238 SNPSAALSAKN
+1238 SNPNAALSAKN

-1295 SRKIGDVESDDGLFT
+1295 SRKIGEVKSDDGLFT

-1322 EEIEVLSVSVS
+1322 EEIEVSVS

-1370 FKLCSVLYDNTWYTL
+1370 FKLCSVLYNNDWYTL
-1385 QDALKTATSGRII
+1385 QDALYLAQENDTVI

-1407 SSAYDGADYYTVKS
+1407 SSAYCGDAYYTVKK

-1429 DKNHSPNTKDIQ
+1429 DKDHSTNTKDIQ
-1441 RCYENGFKAL
+1441 RCYENGVSVPA
-1451 PVGTAYRTLTLPA
+1451 VGTAYRTLTLAA

-1503 QKDAEVVVNGTFECI
+1503 QKDAQVVVNGTFECI
-1518 GFTYGEGCVT
+1518 GFTYGEGSVT

-1537 LFNMISYNGGTA
+1537 LFNMIAYKGGTA
-1549 TFLMKSKLFPLNQY
+1549 SFSLKNKLFPLNQY

-1574 VSGSSYFA
+1574 VSGSNYYA
-1582 KAFVTGNA
+1582 KAFVTGELP
-1590 IFFVKDVSADVQ
+1590 FFGIMDQNADVQ
-1602 FVSNGSGAFIQMD
+1602 FASNSPDAFIQMN
-1615 SEGASVVKRIDE
+1615 SENAYVEKRIDE
-1627 ETGRTY
+1627 NTGRTS

-1644 ISLSLDSFAFD
+1644 ITLSLGGIFAFD
-1655 TAGLQVPVP
+1655 TAGLPVPVP

-1671 HGNATMAKKT
+1671 HGNASMAKET

-1727 WKDSTHGYPQN
+1727 WKDGTDAYPIAQ
-1738 EWFPNVYRTVPTTLD
+1738 FKTVYRTAPTPD
-1753 YDASSSAVILVK
+1753 YSAATPAVILVK
-1765 GTLKVSSS
+1765 GTLKVSST

-1781 GKEGGTV
+1781 GEEGGIV

-1797 VTINEILSHN
+1797 VTLNEILSGS
-1807 DRTTY
+1807 TTY

>member
-1 MPVRSH
+1 
-7 TGRHTRRIFAAF
+7 
-19 NIYNYKNDIPIDED
+19 
-33 DKMKTNKIL
+33 MKTNKIL

-95 PQKAEDEQYTYQ
+95 PEKAEDEQYTYK
-107 FVGWSLLEGGVTVQS
+107 FVGWSLSEGGVTVQS

-167 AGGNAT
+167 AGGSAT

-185 SHWQGNYQ
+185 SHWQGDYQ

-234 SLESPV
+234 SLENPV

-265 PDAERAVEVY
+265 PDAEGAVEVY

-317 AAGER
+317 AAGAM
-322 EGASFPFEGAGSQT
+322 EGASFSFEGAGSQT

-345 MDGLVVTQKTLSA
+345 MDGLVITQKTLSA

-365 TLQITLDVEKE
+365 PLQITLDVEKE

-435 PSASLAVKRAPLKVT
+435 PSASLTVKRAPLKVT

-470 FVYGENESVLG
+470 FVYGEDES
-481 GSIVYTYQKDS
+481 
-492 ENYTQSV
+492 
-499 FTVGNYTV
+499 
-507 TASGLSA
+507 
-514 DNYDFKYTYTQAS
+514 
-527 FEVTKRTASVTLSA
+527 
-541 NDVTY
+541 
-546 GNQPQVTF
+546 
-554 SHSGFIAEDADK
+554 
-566 ISLDSLDFTFDG
+566 
-578 KTFDGKL
+578 
-585 TVGDHTV
+585 
-592 TATITDDYINKNYN
+592 
-606 TQVRDAQFSVAKA
+606 
-619 TLQVTVTAKDV
+619 
-630 TYGQNPTVSYDVTG
+630 
-644 FAGGEDDG
+644 

-691 DFNYTQTSFEV
+691 DFNYTQASFKV

-720 NPAVSFTVSK
+720 SADVSFTVSA

-760 KLLAAGVYTATV
+760 KLLAAGSYTATV

-778 NYDVQVQQD
+778 NYDVQVQKD

-798 TANKQGAADASLS
+798 TANMQGAADASLS

-823 KGTFYLTTT
+823 KGTFYLTNT

-865 VTANFRLAYDVTFT
+865 VTANFLLAYDVTFT

-900 PNSYGITVQG
+900 PNSYGITVQD

-921 AVKKDGTRSQFTET
+921 AVKKDGTLSQFTET

-973 IHVPQ
+973 INVPK
-978 QATEFTYTGEMQ
+978 QATEFTYTGERQ

-999 SSSEDGAELAIE
+999 SSREDGAELAIE
-1011 SFSFVTVAEGN
+1011 SFSFFTVAEGN
-1022 GKKIKITSTAT
+1022 GKQIKITSTETA
-1033 TNYLSA
+1033 NYLSV
-1039 EITVTLTVH
+1039 EITVTLTVR
-1048 KAQFTLPQ
+1048 KAQFTLSQ
-1056 PETQSYVYTGSAQG
+1056 AETQRYVYTGSAQG

-1106 RVDGNDNYEV
+1106 QVGGNDNYEV
-1116 ANTVYRVEIAKA
+1116 ASTVYRVEIAKA
-1128 PHNEIDV
+1128 THNEINV
-1135 SRVNTQY
+1135 TGVNTQY

-1160 VQYKNSVLKS
+1160 VQYKNGVLTS
-1170 AGEWQVTAYV
+1170 AGQWQVTAYV
-1180 EGTTNYD
+1180 EETTNYV
-1187 GAEKQ
+1187 GAEKE

-1205 QLQQALQNAVTDE
+1205 QLQQALQNAVTGE

-1257 VGRFGGTYCG
+1257 VGSFGGTYCG

-1282 ARKQKVTVSVEGV
+1282 ARKQLVTVAVEGV
-1295 SRKIGDVESDDGLFT
+1295 SRIIGEVKSDEGLFA

-1355 YDAAFE
+1355 YDATFE
-1361 NGEKEIASW
+1361 NGEKEIGSW

-1385 QDALKTATSGRII
+1385 QDALKNATSGTVI

-1407 SSAYDGADYYTVKS
+1407 SSAYDGADYYTVKN

-1429 DKNHSPNTKDIQ
+1429 DEDHSTNTKDTKN
-1441 RCYENGFKAL
+1441 CYSGGA
-1451 PVGTAYRTLTLPA
+1451 PAVGTAYRTLTLAA

-1471 NGATLIVNAKVVSAS
+1471 NGAKLIVNAKVVTAS

-1503 QKDAEVVVNGTFECI
+1503 QKDAQVVVNGTFECI
-1518 GFTYGEGCVT
+1518 GFTYGEGSVT

-1537 LFNMISYNGGTA
+1537 LFNMIAYKGGTA
-1549 TFLMKSKLFPLNQY
+1549 TSGLKDSLFPLNQY

-1574 VSGSSYFA
+1574 MSGSNYYA
-1582 KAFVTGNA
+1582 KAFVTA
-1590 IFFVKDVSADVQ
+1590 FYVVSVNADVQ
-1602 FVSNGSGAFIQMD
+1602 FVSNDSGAFIQMN
-1615 SEGASVVKRIDE
+1615 SEYSSVVKRIDE
-1627 ETGRTY
+1627 KTGRTY

-1644 ISLSLDSFAFD
+1644 ISLSLGSQGFD
-1655 TAGLQVPVP
+1655 TAGLPVPVP

-1671 HGNATMAKKT
+1671 HGNASMAKET

-1713 SYDGNAAF
+1713 SYDGNATF
-1721 DSGVTQ
+1721 GSDVTQ
-1727 WKDSTHGYPQN
+1727 WKDGTNAYPIAQ
-1738 EWFPNVYRTVPTTLD
+1738 FKTVYRTVPTNLD
-1753 YDASSSAVILVK
+1753 YDSSSSAVILVK
-1765 GTLKVSSS
+1765 GTLTVSSS

-1781 GKEGGTV
+1781 GEEGGTV

-1797 VTINEILSHN
+1797 VTLNEILSGS
-1807 DRTTY
+1807 DTY

>member
-1 MPVRSH
+1 
-7 TGRHTRRIFAAF
+7 
-19 NIYNYKNDIPIDED
+19 
-33 DKMKTNKIL
+33 MKTNKIL

-70 FISEGEQFYSYT
+70 FISEGEQFHSYT
-82 AEKGSEVQFPESQ
+82 EEKGSEVQFPESQ
-95 PQKAEDEQYTYQ
+95 PQKTEDEQYTYQ
-107 FVGWSLLEGGVTVQS
+107 FVGWSLSEGGVTVQS

-173 APQAPQHVGYEF
+173 PPQAPQHVGYEF
-185 SHWQGNYQ
+185 SRWQGNYQ

-345 MDGLVVTQKTLSA
+345 MDGLVITKKTLSA

-365 TLQITLDVEKE
+365 PLQITLDVEKE

-435 PSASLAVKRAPLKVT
+435 PSASLTVKRAPLKVT

-470 FVYGENESVLG
+470 FVYGEDESVLG

-492 ENYTQSV
+492 EN
-499 FTVGNYTV
+499 N
-507 TASGLSA
+507 
-514 DNYDFKYTYTQAS
+514 
-527 FEVTKRTASVTLSA
+527 
-541 NDVTY
+541 
-546 GNQPQVTF
+546 
-554 SHSGFIAEDADK
+554 
-566 ISLDSLDFTFDG
+566 
-578 KTFDGKL
+578 
-585 TVGDHTV
+585 
-592 TATITDDYINKNYN
+592 
-606 TQVRDAQFSVAKA
+606 
-619 TLQVTVTAKDV
+619 
-630 TYGQNPTVSYDVTG
+630 
-644 FAGGEDDG
+644 
-652 VLGGS
+652 
-657 IVYTYQKDSENYTQ
+657 TQ

-691 DFNYTQTSFEV
+691 DFNYTQASFKV

-720 NPAVSFTVSK
+720 SADVSFTVSE

-760 KLLAAGVYTATV
+760 KLLAAGRYTATV

-798 TANKQGAADASLS
+798 TANMQGAADASLS

-823 KGTFYLTTT
+823 KGTFYLTNT
-832 DEGVYEATDETS
+832 DEGVYNATDESS

-900 PNSYGITVQG
+900 SNSYGITVQD
-910 ADQIEGLSVTY
+910 ADQIEGISVTY
-921 AVKKDGTRSQFTET
+921 AVKKDGTLSQFTET

-947 YYRVSAP
+947 HYRVSAP
-954 GYKMQAG
+954 GYKTQEG

-973 IHVPQ
+973 INVPK
-978 QATEFTYTGEMQ
+978 QATEFTYTGERQ

-999 SSSEDGAELAIE
+999 SSREDGAELAIE

-1022 GKKIKITSTAT
+1022 GKQIKITSTAT

-1048 KAQFTLPQ
+1048 KAQFTLSQ
-1056 PETQSYVYTGSAQG
+1056 SETQRYVYTGSAQG
-1070 APISVTAL
+1070 EPISVTAL

-1106 RVDGNDNYEV
+1106 RVGGNDNYED
-1116 ANTVYRVEIAKA
+1116 ASTVYRVEIAKA
-1128 PHNEIDV
+1128 THNEINVSDV
-1135 SRVNTQY
+1135 NKQY
-1142 VWDGQSI
+1142 VWDGQSV

-1160 VQYKNSVLKS
+1160 VQYENGVLNS
-1170 AGEWQVTAYV
+1170 AGQWQVTAYV
-1180 EGTTNYD
+1180 EETTNYV

-1192 FTVYVAKGTYTDE
+1192 FAVYVAKGTYTDE
-1205 QLQQALQNAVTDE
+1205 QLQQALQNAVTGE

-1238 SNPSAALSAKN
+1238 SNPSAVLSAKN
-1249 FTLSDGAY
+1249 FTLSDGTY
-1257 VGRFGGTYCG
+1257 VGRFDGTYCG
-1267 DADNYNPAEVTITFT
+1267 DAVNYNPADVIITFT

-1295 SRKIGDVESDDGLFT
+1295 SRKIGEVKSDDGLFT

-1322 EEIEVLSVSVS
+1322 EEIEVSVS

-1361 NGEKEIASW
+1361 NGEKEIGSW
-1370 FKLCSVLYDNTWYTL
+1370 FKLCSVLYNNDWYTL
-1385 QDALKTATSGRII
+1385 QDALYLAQENDTVI

-1407 SSAYDGADYYTVKS
+1407 NSAYCGDAYYTVKK

-1429 DKNHSPNTKDIQ
+1429 DKDHSTNTKDIQ
-1441 RCYENGFKAL
+1441 RCYENGVSVPA
-1451 PVGTAYRTLTLPA
+1451 VGTAYRTLTLPA
-1464 GVTLTVE
+1464 GVTLLVAE
-1471 NGATLIVNAKVVSAS
+1471 QATLIVNAKVVSAS

-1503 QKDAEVVVNGTFECI
+1503 QKDAQVVVSGTFECI
-1518 GFTYGEGCVT
+1518 GFTYGEGSVT

-1537 LFNMISYNGGTA
+1537 LFNMIAYKGGTNS
-1549 TFLMKSKLFPLNQY
+1549 LSLKNKLFPLNQY

-1574 VSGSSYFA
+1574 VSGSNYNA
-1582 KAFVTGNA
+1582 KAFVTGKLLWVMDQN
-1590 IFFVKDVSADVQ
+1590 ADVQ
-1602 FVSNGSGAFIQMD
+1602 FVSNDSGAFIQMN
-1615 SEGASVVKRIDE
+1615 SEYSSVVKRIDE
-1627 ETGRTY
+1627 KTGRTY

-1644 ISLSLDSFAFD
+1644 ISLSLGSQGFD
-1655 TAGLQVPVP
+1655 TAGLPVPVP

-1671 HGNATMAKKT
+1671 HGNASMAKET

-1727 WKDSTHGYPQN
+1727 WKDGTDAYPIAQ
-1738 EWFPNVYRTVPTTLD
+1738 FKTVYRTAPTPD
-1753 YDASSSAVILVK
+1753 YSATTPAVILVK
-1765 GTLKVSSS
+1765 GTLKVSST

-1781 GKEGGTV
+1781 GEEGGIV

-1797 VTINEILSHN
+1797 VTLNEILSGS
-1807 DRTTY
+1807 TTY

>member
-1 MPVRSH
+1 M
-7 TGRHTRRIFAAF
+7 
-19 NIYNYKNDIPIDED
+19 
-33 DKMKTNKIL
+33 
-42 IILLLTAAMAFC
+42 
-54 GALAACQ
+54 
-61 PQEEQFTVT
+61 
-70 FISEGEQFYSYT
+70 
-82 AEKGSEVQFPESQ
+82 QFPESQ
-95 PQKAEDEQYTYQ
+95 PQKTEDEQYTYQ
-107 FVGWSLLEGGVTVQS
+107 FVGWSLSEGGVTVQS

-173 APQAPQHVGYEF
+173 PPQAPQHVGYEF
-185 SHWQGNYQ
+185 SRWQGNYQ

-345 MDGLVVTQKTLSA
+345 MDGLVITKKTLSA

-365 TLQITLDVEKE
+365 PLQITLDVEKE

-435 PSASLAVKRAPLKVT
+435 PSASLTVKRAPLKVT

-470 FVYGENESVLG
+470 FVYGEDESVLKG
-481 GSIVYTYQKDS
+481 TMVVMLNNVVYTGGILQCGS
-492 ENYTQSV
+492 
-499 FTVGNYTV
+499 YTV
-507 TASGLSA
+507 TVGGATA
-514 DNYDFKYTYTQAS
+514 DNYSVQGGEAE

-541 NDVTY
+541 NNVTY

-566 ISLDSLDFTFDG
+566 ISLDF
-578 KTFDGKL
+578 TFDGKL

-592 TATITDDYINKNYN
+592 TATITDEYINKNYN
-606 TQVRDAQFSVAKA
+606 TQVTDAQFSVVKA
-619 TLQVTVTAKDV
+619 TLQVTVTAQDV
-630 TYGQNPTVSYDVTG
+630 TYGQNPAVSYDVTG
-644 FAGGEDDG
+644 FAYGEDDG

-691 DFNYTQTSFEV
+691 DFKYTQASFKV

-760 KLLAAGVYTATV
+760 KLLAAGRYTATV

-798 TANKQGAADASLS
+798 TANMQGAADASLS

-832 DEGVYEATDETS
+832 DEGVCEATDETS

-879 LTASDFVI
+879 LTVSDFVI
-887 TLPSQLT
+887 TLPSQTT

-900 PNSYGITVQG
+900 SNSYGITVQD

-921 AVKKDGTRSQFTET
+921 AVKKDGTLSQFTET

-954 GYKMQAG
+954 GYKTQEG

-973 IHVPQ
+973 INVPK
-978 QATEFTYTGEMQ
+978 QATEFTYTGEKQ

-999 SSSEDGAELAIE
+999 SSREDGAELAIE

-1033 TNYLSA
+1033 ANYLSA

-1048 KAQFTLPQ
+1048 KAQFTLSQ

-1070 APISVTAL
+1070 APITVTAL

-1106 RVDGNDNYEV
+1106 RVGGNDNYEV
-1116 ANTVYRVEIAKA
+1116 ASTVYRVEIAKA
-1128 PHNEIDV
+1128 THNEINV
-1135 SRVNTQY
+1135 SGVNTQY
-1142 VWDGQSI
+1142 VWDGQPV

-1160 VQYKNSVLKS
+1160 VQYKNGVLTS
-1170 AGEWQVTAYV
+1170 AGQWQVTAYV
-1180 EGTTNYD
+1180 EETTNYV

-1205 QLQQALQNAVTDE
+1205 QLQQALQNAVTGE
-1218 VVFGLGKTLADVPLA
+1218 VVFGLGKTLADVTLA

-1238 SNPSAALSAKN
+1238 SNPNAELSAKN
-1249 FTLSDGAY
+1249 FTLSDGTY
-1257 VGRFGGTYCG
+1257 VGSFDGTYCG

-1295 SRKIGDVESDDGLFT
+1295 SRKIGDVESDDGLFA

-1361 NGEKEIASW
+1361 NGEKEITSW
-1370 FKLCSVLYDNTWYTL
+1370 FKLCSVLYDNQYYTL
-1385 QDALKTATSGRII
+1385 QDALKNATSGTVI

-1407 SSAYDGADYYTVKS
+1407 SSAYDGADYYTVKK

-1429 DKNHSPNTKDIQ
+1429 DKNHSTNTKDIQ
-1441 RCYENGFKAL
+1441 RCYKNGVTVPA
-1451 PVGTAYRTLTLPA
+1451 VGTAYRTLTLAA

-1503 QKDAEVVVNGTFECI
+1503 QKDAQVVVNGTFECI
-1518 GFTYGEGCVT
+1518 GFTYGEGSVT

-1537 LFNMISYNGGTA
+1537 LFNMIAYKGGTA
-1549 TFLMKSKLFPLNQY
+1549 SFSLKNKLFPLNQY

-1574 VSGSSYFA
+1574 VSGSNYYA
-1582 KAFVTGNA
+1582 KAFVTGELP
-1590 IFFVKDVSADVQ
+1590 FFGIMDQNADVQ
-1602 FVSNGSGAFIQMD
+1602 FASNSPDAFIQMN
-1615 SEGASVVKRIDE
+1615 SENAYVEKRIDE
-1627 ETGRTY
+1627 NTGRTS

-1644 ISLSLDSFAFD
+1644 ITLSLGGIFAFD
-1655 TAGLQVPVP
+1655 TAGLPVPVP

-1671 HGNATMAKKT
+1671 HGNASMAKET

-1727 WKDSTHGYPQN
+1727 WKDGTDAYPIAQ
-1738 EWFPNVYRTVPTTLD
+1738 FKTVYRTAPTPD
-1753 YDASSSAVILVK
+1753 YSAATPAVILVK
-1765 GTLKVSSS
+1765 GTLKVSST

-1781 GKEGGTV
+1781 GEEGGIV

-1797 VTINEILSHN
+1797 VTLNEILSGS
-1807 DRTTY
+1807 TTY

>member
-19 NIYNYKNDIPIDED
+19 NIYNYKNDIPIEEE

-95 PQKAEDEQYTYQ
+95 PQKTEDEQYTYQ
-107 FVGWSLLEGGVTVQS
+107 FVGWSLSEGGVTVQS

-167 AGGNAT
+167 AGGSAT

-185 SHWQGNYQ
+185 SRWQGNYQ

-345 MDGLVVTQKTLSA
+345 MDGLVITKKTLSA

-365 TLQITLDVEKE
+365 PLKITLDVEKE

-435 PSASLAVKRAPLKVT
+435 PSASLTVKRAPLKVT
-450 VSANNVTYGE
+450 VSANDVTYGE
-460 EADVNYSVTG
+460 KADVTYKVTG
-470 FVYGENESVLG
+470 FVYGEDESVLKG
-481 GSIVYTYQKDS
+481 TMVVMLNNVVYTGGILQCGS
-492 ENYTQSV
+492 
-499 FTVGNYTV
+499 YTV
-507 TASGLSA
+507 TVGGATA
-514 DNYDFKYTYTQAS
+514 DNYSVQGGEAE
-527 FEVTKRTASVTLSA
+527 FEVTKRTAYVTLSA
-541 NDVTY
+541 NNVTY
-546 GNQPQVTF
+546 GNEPQVTF

-566 ISLDSLDFTFDG
+566 ISLDFTFN
-578 KTFDGKL
+578 GKL

-592 TATITDDYINKNYN
+592 TATITDEYINKNYN
-606 TQVRDAQFSVAKA
+606 TQVTDAQFFVAKA

-630 TYGQNPTVSYDVTG
+630 TYGENPAVSYDVTG
-644 FAGGEDDG
+644 FADGEDDG
-652 VLGGS
+652 VLGGR

-671 SVFTVGNY
+671 SVFTVGSY

-691 DFNYTQTSFEV
+691 DFNYTQASFKV

-720 NPAVSFTVSK
+720 SADVSFTVSE

-760 KLLAAGVYTATV
+760 KLLAAGRYTATV

-798 TANKQGAADASLS
+798 TANMQGAADASLS

-823 KGTFYLTTT
+823 KGTFYLTNT

-900 PNSYGITVQG
+900 PNSYGITVQD

-921 AVKKDGTRSQFTET
+921 AVKKDGTLSQFTET

-961 SFTVTVQKAMPE
+961 SFTITVQKAMPE

-978 QATEFTYTGEMQ
+978 QATEFTYTGERQ

-999 SSSEDGAELAIE
+999 SSREDGAELAIE

-1092 VAQFTDAGSYEVTV
+1092 VAQFTDAGSYEVNV
-1106 RVDGNDNYEV
+1106 RVGGNDNYED
-1116 ANTVYRVEIAKA
+1116 ASTVYRVEIAKA
-1128 PHNEIDV
+1128 THNEINVSDV
-1135 SRVNTQY
+1135 NKQY
-1142 VWDGQSI
+1142 VWDGQSV

-1160 VQYKNSVLKS
+1160 VQYENGVLTS
-1170 AGEWQVTAYV
+1170 AGQWQVRAYV
-1180 EGTTNYD
+1180 EETNNYV

-1205 QLQQALQNAVTDE
+1205 QLQQALQNVVTGE

-1238 SNPSAALSAKN
+1238 SNSSAALSAKN

-1257 VGRFGGTYCG
+1257 VGRFDGTYCG
-1267 DADNYNPAEVTITFT
+1267 DAVNYNTADVIITFT

-1295 SRKIGDVESDDGLFT
+1295 SRKIGEVKSDDGLFT
-1310 VTAQGENGALSA
+1310 VTVQGENGALSA

-1341 GTYDVTYTLGQNDY
+1341 GTYDVTYTLGQNYY

-1361 NGEKEIASW
+1361 NGEKEITSW
-1370 FKLCSVLYDNTWYTL
+1370 FKLCSVLYNNDWYTL
-1385 QDALKTATSGRII
+1385 QDALYLAQENDTVI

-1407 SSAYDGADYYTVKS
+1407 SSAYCGDAYYTVKK

-1429 DKNHSPNTKDIQ
+1429 DKDHSTNTKDTKN
-1441 RCYENGFKAL
+1441 CYSGGA
-1451 PVGTAYRTLTLPA
+1451 PAVGTAYCTLTLAA
-1464 GVTLTVE
+1464 GVTLLVAE
-1471 NGATLIVNAKVVSAS
+1471 QATLIVNAKVVTAS

-1494 GSNFGQLEV
+1494 GSNFAQLEV
-1503 QKDAEVVVNGTFECI
+1503 QKDAQVVVNGTFECI
-1518 GFTYGEGCVT
+1518 GFTYGEGSVT

-1537 LFNMISYNGGTA
+1537 LFNMIAYKGGSNSSS
-1549 TFLMKSKLFPLNQY
+1549 LKNKLFPLNQY

-1574 VSGSSYFA
+1574 VSGSNYYA
-1582 KAFVTGNA
+1582 KAFVTA
-1590 IFFVKDVSADVQ
+1590 WYVVSANADVQ
-1602 FVSNGSGAFIQMD
+1602 FVSNDSGAFIQMN
-1615 SEGASVVKRIDE
+1615 SEYSSVVKRIDE
-1627 ETGRTY
+1627 KTGRTY

-1644 ISLSLDSFAFD
+1644 ISLSLGSQGFD
-1655 TAGLQVPVP
+1655 TAGLPVPVP

-1671 HGNATMAKKT
+1671 HGNASMAKET

-1727 WKDSTHGYPQN
+1727 WKDGTDAYPIAQ
-1738 EWFPNVYRTVPTTLD
+1738 FKTVYRTAPTPD
-1753 YDASSSAVILVK
+1753 YSAATPAVILVK
-1765 GTLKVSSS
+1765 GTLKVSST

-1781 GKEGGTV
+1781 GEEGGIV

-1797 VTINEILSHN
+1797 VTLNEILSGS
-1807 DRTTY
+1807 TTY

>member
-1 MPVRSH
+1 
-7 TGRHTRRIFAAF
+7 
-19 NIYNYKNDIPIDED
+19 
-33 DKMKTNKIL
+33 MKTNKIL

-95 PQKAEDEQYTYQ
+95 PQKAEDEQYTYK
-107 FVGWSLLEGGVTVQS
+107 FVGWSLSEGGVTVQS

-167 AGGNAT
+167 AGGSAT

-185 SHWQGNYQ
+185 SHWQGDYQ

-234 SLESPV
+234 SLENPV

-265 PDAERAVEVY
+265 PDAEGAVEVY

-317 AAGER
+317 AAGAM

-345 MDGLVVTQKTLSA
+345 MDGLVITQKTLSA
-358 TAKVAKR
+358 TAEVAR
-365 TLQITLDVEKE
+365 RPLQIKLDVEQE
-376 IIYGQTAQPVVTVTG
+376 ITYGQTAQPVVTVTG
-391 LLERDSE
+391 LLEEDSE
-398 LKNNVTADI
+398 LKNNVTAAFMQNDS

-419 SVTVTA
+419 SVTVAA

-435 PSASLAVKRAPLKVT
+435 PSSSLTVKRAPLKVT

-460 EADVNYSVTG
+460 EAEVTYKVTG
-470 FVYGENESVLG
+470 FVFGEDESVLKG
-481 GSIVYTYQKDS
+481 TMLVMLNNVVYTGGILQCGS
-492 ENYTQSV
+492 
-499 FTVGNYTV
+499 YTV
-507 TASGLSA
+507 TVGGATA
-514 DNYDFKYTYTQAS
+514 DNYSVQGGVAV
-527 FEVTKRTASVTLSA
+527 FEVTKRTAQITLSA
-541 NDVTY
+541 TDVTY
-546 GNQPQVTF
+546 GNQPKVTF
-554 SHSGFIAEDADK
+554 SHSGFLKEDADK
-566 ISLDSLDFTFDG
+566 ISLDF
-578 KTFDGKL
+578 TFDGKL
-585 TVGDHTV
+585 TVGSDDKLTVGSHTV
-592 TATITDDYINKNYN
+592 TATITDEYINKNYA
-606 TQVRDAQFSVAKA
+606 TQVTGAQFSVTKA
-619 TLQVTVTAKDV
+619 TLQVTVTAQNV
-630 TYGQNPTVSYDVTG
+630 IYGQNPAVSYDVTG
-644 FAGGEDDG
+644 FAYGEDDG

-671 SVFTVGNY
+671 SVFTVGSY

-691 DFNYTQTSFEV
+691 DFNYTQASFEV
-702 SKKQVTVTVSAQD
+702 SKKQVTVTVTADD

-720 NPAVSFTVSK
+720 SADVTFTVSA

-760 KLLAAGVYTATV
+760 KLLAAGRYTATV

-798 TANKQGAADASLS
+798 TANMQGAAGSSLS

-832 DEGVYEATDETS
+832 DEGVYKATDETS
-844 FNNYFAWQNGYAITV
+844 FNKYFAWQSGYALTV
-859 TETGED
+859 TKTGED
-865 VTANFRLAYDVTFT
+865 VTANFLLAYDVTFT
-879 LTASDFVI
+879 LTMSDFVI

-900 PNSYGITVQG
+900 PNSYGITVQD

-921 AVKKDGTRSQFTET
+921 AVKKDGTLSQFTET
-935 VPELTYAGQYTV
+935 VPEFTYAGQYTV

-954 GYKMQAG
+954 GYETQAD

-978 QATEFTYTGEMQ
+978 QATEFTYTGERQ

-999 SSSEDGAELAIE
+999 SSREDGAELAIE
-1011 SFSFVTVAEGN
+1011 SFFFVTVAEGN
-1022 GKKIKITSTAT
+1022 GKQIKITSTETA
-1033 TNYLSA
+1033 NYLSA
-1039 EITVTLTVH
+1039 EITVTLTVR

-1106 RVDGNDNYEV
+1106 QVGGNDNYEV
-1116 ANTVYRVEIAKA
+1116 ASTVYRVEIAKA
-1128 PHNEIDV
+1128 THNEINV
-1135 SRVNTQY
+1135 SDVNTQY
-1142 VWDGQSI
+1142 VWDGQPV

-1160 VQYKNSVLKS
+1160 VQYKNGVLTS
-1170 AGEWQVTAYV
+1170 AGQWQVTAYV
-1180 EGTTNYD
+1180 EETTNYV

-1205 QLQQALQNAVTDE
+1205 QLQQALQNAVTGE
-1218 VVFGLGKTLADVPLA
+1218 VVFGLGKTLNDVPLA
-1233 EGFAF
+1233 DGFAF

-1257 VGRFGGTYCG
+1257 VGSFDGTYCG

-1295 SRKIGDVESDDGLFT
+1295 SRKIGDVESDDGLFA

-1333 HGINFDVG
+1333 HGINFNVG

-1361 NGEKEIASW
+1361 NGEKEIGSW
-1370 FKLCSVLYDNTWYTL
+1370 FKLCSVLYDNQYYTL
-1385 QDALKTATSGRII
+1385 QDALYLAQENDTVI

-1407 SSAYDGADYYTVKS
+1407 SSAYCGDAYYTVKK

-1429 DKNHSPNTKDIQ
+1429 DKDHSTNTKDFQ
-1441 RCYENGFKAL
+1441 RCYENGVSVPA
-1451 PVGTAYRTLTLPA
+1451 VGTAYRTLTLPA

-1471 NGATLIVNAKVVSAS
+1471 NDATLIVNAKVVSAS

-1503 QKDAEVVVNGTFECI
+1503 QKDAQVVVNGTFECI
-1518 GFTYGEGCVT
+1518 GFTYGEGSVT

-1537 LFNMISYNGGTA
+1537 LFNMIGYKGGTA
-1549 TFLMKSKLFPLNQY
+1549 SLSLKNKLFPLNQY

-1568 SCQTTF
+1568 SCPTTF
-1574 VSGSSYFA
+1574 MSGSSYYA
-1582 KAFVTGNA
+1582 KAFVTGKLLW
-1590 IFFVKDVSADVQ
+1590 VMDESADVQ
-1602 FVSNGSGAFIQMD
+1602 FASNSSDAFIQMN
-1615 SEGASVVKRIDE
+1615 SENAYVEKRIDE
-1627 ETGRTY
+1627 NTGRTS

-1644 ISLSLDSFAFD
+1644 ITLSLGGIFAFD
-1655 TAGLQVPVP
+1655 TAGLPVPVP

-1671 HGNATMAKKT
+1671 HGNAAMAKET

-1695 GATLTVEGSDSSV
+1695 GATLTVAGSDGSV

-1713 SYDGNAAF
+1713 SYDGNAVF

-1727 WKDSTHGYPQN
+1727 WKDGAHAYPIAQ
-1738 EWFPNVYRTVPTTLD
+1738 FKTVYRTAPTPD
-1753 YDASSSAVILVK
+1753 YSAATPAVILVK
-1765 GTLKVSSS
+1765 GTLKVSST

-1781 GKEGGTV
+1781 GEEGGIV
-1788 ELAEGAATT
+1788 ELAEGAATA
-1797 VTINEILSHN
+1797 VTLKEILSGS
-1807 DRTTY
+1807 DTY

>member
-1 MPVRSH
+1 
-7 TGRHTRRIFAAF
+7 
-19 NIYNYKNDIPIDED
+19 
-33 DKMKTNKIL
+33 MKTNKIL

-70 FISEGEQFYSYT
+70 FISEGEQFHSYT

-158 QVLKTEKVP
+158 LVLKTEKVP

-185 SHWQGNYQ
+185 SRWQGNYQ

-317 AAGER
+317 AAGAM
-322 EGASFPFEGAGSQT
+322 EGASFSFEGAGSQT

-345 MDGLVVTQKTLSA
+345 MDGLVITQKTLSA

-365 TLQITLDVEKE
+365 PLQITLDVEKE

-435 PSASLAVKRAPLKVT
+435 PSASLTVKRASLKVT

-470 FVYGENESVLG
+470 FVYGEDES
-481 GSIVYTYQKDS
+481 
-492 ENYTQSV
+492 
-499 FTVGNYTV
+499 
-507 TASGLSA
+507 
-514 DNYDFKYTYTQAS
+514 
-527 FEVTKRTASVTLSA
+527 
-541 NDVTY
+541 
-546 GNQPQVTF
+546 
-554 SHSGFIAEDADK
+554 
-566 ISLDSLDFTFDG
+566 
-578 KTFDGKL
+578 
-585 TVGDHTV
+585 
-592 TATITDDYINKNYN
+592 
-606 TQVRDAQFSVAKA
+606 
-619 TLQVTVTAKDV
+619 
-630 TYGQNPTVSYDVTG
+630 
-644 FAGGEDDG
+644 

-691 DFNYTQTSFEV
+691 DFNYTQASFKV

-720 NPAVSFTVSK
+720 SADVSFTVGK

-760 KLLAAGVYTATV
+760 KLLAAGVYTATVTGFNNDNYDVQVTGAQFSVAKATLQVTVTAQDVTYGQNPAVSYDVTGFADGEDDGVLDGSIVYTYQKDSENYTQSVFTVGNYTVTASGLSADNYDFNYTQASFEVSKKQVTVTVSAQDVTFGQNPAVSFTVSALAFEDTQQALGNLAVQILKDGEPYYGYEQSKLLAAGRYTATV

-900 PNSYGITVQG
+900 PNSYGITVQD
-910 ADQIEGLSVTY
+910 ADQIERISVTY
-921 AVKKDGTRSQFTET
+921 AVKKDGTLSQFTET

-978 QATEFTYTGEMQ
+978 QATEFTYTGERQ

-999 SSSEDGAELAIE
+999 SSSEDDAELAIE

-1022 GKKIKITSTAT
+1022 GKQIKITSMETA
-1033 TNYLSA
+1033 NYLSA
-1039 EITVTLTVH
+1039 KITVTLTVH
-1048 KAQFTLPQ
+1048 KAQFTLSQ

-1106 RVDGNDNYEV
+1106 RVGGNDNYEV
-1116 ANTVYRVEIAKA
+1116 ASTVYRVEIAKA
-1128 PHNEIDV
+1128 THNEINV
-1135 SRVNTQY
+1135 SGVNTQY
-1142 VWDGQSI
+1142 VWDGQSV

-1160 VQYKNSVLKS
+1160 VQYENGVLKS

-1205 QLQQALQNAVTDE
+1205 QLQQALQNAVQGE

-1238 SNPSAALSAKN
+1238 SNPNAALSAKN
-1249 FTLSDGAY
+1249 FTLSDGTY
-1257 VGRFGGTYCG
+1257 VGSFDGTYCG
-1267 DADNYNPAEVTITFT
+1267 DAVNYNPADVIITFT

-1333 HGINFDVG
+1333 HGINFAVG

-1385 QDALKTATSGRII
+1385 QDALYLAQENDTVI

-1407 SSAYDGADYYTVKS
+1407 SSAYCGDAYYTVKK

-1429 DKNHSPNTKDIQ
+1429 DKNHSTKTKDIQ
-1441 RCYENGFKAL
+1441 QCYNVSA
-1451 PVGTAYRTLTLPA
+1451 PAVGTAYRTLTLPA

-1471 NGATLIVNAKVVSAS
+1471 NEATLIVNAKVVSS
-1486 APVTGIVY
+1486 NLSVTGIVY

-1503 QKDAEVVVNGTFECI
+1503 QKDAQVVVNGTFECI
-1518 GFTYGEGCVT
+1518 GFTYGEGSVT

-1537 LFNMISYNGGTA
+1537 LFNMIAYKGGTNSSS
-1549 TFLMKSKLFPLNQY
+1549 LKNKLFPLNQY

-1574 VSGSSYFA
+1574 VSGSNYNA
-1582 KAFVTGNA
+1582 KAFVTGKILWAMDLNA
-1590 IFFVKDVSADVQ
+1590 NVQ
-1602 FVSNGSGAFIQMD
+1602 FVSNGSDAFIQMN
-1615 SEGASVVKRIDE
+1615 SEDASVVKRICE
-1627 ETGRTY
+1627 KTGRTY

-1644 ISLSLDSFAFD
+1644 ITLSLGSIFAFD
-1655 TAGLQVPVP
+1655 TAGFSVPVP

-1671 HGNATMAKKT
+1671 HGNASMAKET

-1721 DSGVTQ
+1721 DNGVTQ
-1727 WKDSTHGYPQN
+1727 WKDGTDAYPIAQ
-1738 EWFPNVYRTVPTTLD
+1738 FKTVYRTAPTPD
-1753 YDASSSAVILVK
+1753 YSAATPAVILVK
-1765 GTLKVSSS
+1765 GTLKVSST

-1781 GKEGGTV
+1781 GEEGGIV

-1797 VTINEILSHN
+1797 VTLNEILSGS
-1807 DRTTY
+1807 TTY

>member
-1 MPVRSH
+1 
-7 TGRHTRRIFAAF
+7 
-19 NIYNYKNDIPIDED
+19 
-33 DKMKTNKIL
+33 MKTNKIL

-70 FISEGEQFYSYT
+70 FISEGEQFHSYT

-185 SHWQGNYQ
+185 SHWQGDYQ

-345 MDGLVVTQKTLSA
+345 MDGLVITKKTLSA

-365 TLQITLDVEKE
+365 PLQITLDVEKE

-435 PSASLAVKRAPLKVT
+435 PSASLTVKRAPLKVT
-450 VSANNVTYGE
+450 VSANDVTYGE
-460 EADVNYSVTG
+460 KADVNYSVTG
-470 FVYGENESVLG
+470 FVYGEDESVLKG
-481 GSIVYTYQKDS
+481 TMVVMLNNVVYTGGILQCGS
-492 ENYTQSV
+492 
-499 FTVGNYTV
+499 YTV
-507 TASGLSA
+507 TVGGATA
-514 DNYDFKYTYTQAS
+514 DNYSVQGGEAE
-527 FEVTKRTASVTLSA
+527 FEVTKRTAYVTLSA
-541 NDVTY
+541 NNVTY
-546 GNQPQVTF
+546 GNEPQVTF

-566 ISLDSLDFTFDG
+566 ISLDFTFN
-578 KTFDGKL
+578 GKL

-592 TATITDDYINKNYN
+592 TATITDEYINKNYN
-606 TQVRDAQFSVAKA
+606 TQVTDAQFFVAKA

-630 TYGQNPTVSYDVTG
+630 TYGENPAVSYDVTG
-644 FAGGEDDG
+644 FADGEDDG
-652 VLGGS
+652 VLGGR

-671 SVFTVGNY
+671 SVFTVGSY

-691 DFNYTQTSFEV
+691 DFNYTQASFKV

-715 VTFGQ
+715 VTFGRS
-720 NPAVSFTVSK
+720 ADVSFTVGK

-760 KLLAAGVYTATV
+760 KLLAAGRYTATV

-798 TANKQGAADASLS
+798 TANMQGAADASLS

-823 KGTFYLTTT
+823 KGTFYLTNT

-844 FNNYFAWQNGYAITV
+844 FNNYFAWQNGYAITA

-900 PNSYGITVQG
+900 PNSYGITVQD

-921 AVKKDGTRSQFTET
+921 AVKKDGTLSQFTET

-973 IHVPQ
+973 IHVPK
-978 QATEFTYTGEMQ
+978 QATEFTYTGERQ

-999 SSSEDGAELAIE
+999 SSREDGAELAIE

-1039 EITVTLTVH
+1039 EITVTLTVR

-1070 APISVTAL
+1070 APITVTAL

-1106 RVDGNDNYEV
+1106 QVGGNDNYEV
-1116 ANTVYRVEIAKA
+1116 ASTVYRVEIAKA
-1128 PHNEIDV
+1128 THNEINV
-1135 SRVNTQY
+1135 SGVNTQY
-1142 VWDGQSI
+1142 VWDGQSV

-1160 VQYKNSVLKS
+1160 VQYENGVLTS
-1170 AGEWQVTAYV
+1170 AGQWQVTAYV
-1180 EGTTNYD
+1180 EETPNYV

-1205 QLQQALQNAVTDE
+1205 QLQQALQNAVTGE
-1218 VVFGLGKTLADVPLA
+1218 VVFGLGKTLADVTLA

-1238 SNPSAALSAKN
+1238 SNPNAELSAKN

-1257 VGRFGGTYCG
+1257 VGSFDGTYCG
-1267 DADNYNPAEVTITFT
+1267 DADNYNPADVIITFT

-1295 SRKIGDVESDDGLFT
+1295 SRKIGEVKSDDGLFT

-1322 EEIEVLSVSVS
+1322 EEIEVSVS

-1370 FKLCSVLYDNTWYTL
+1370 FKLCSVLYNNDWYTL
-1385 QDALKTATSGRII
+1385 QDALYLAQENDTVI

-1407 SSAYDGADYYTVKS
+1407 SSAYCGDAYYTVKK

-1429 DKNHSPNTKDIQ
+1429 DKDHSTNTKDIQ
-1441 RCYENGFKAL
+1441 RCYENGVSVPA
-1451 PVGTAYRTLTLPA
+1451 VGTAYRTLTLPA
-1464 GVTLTVE
+1464 GVTLLVAE
-1471 NGATLIVNAKVVSAS
+1471 QATLIVNAKVVSAS

-1503 QKDAEVVVNGTFECI
+1503 QKDAQVVVSGTFECI
-1518 GFTYGEGCVT
+1518 GFTYGEGSVT

-1537 LFNMISYNGGTA
+1537 LFNMIAYKGGTNS
-1549 TFLMKSKLFPLNQY
+1549 LSLKNKLFPLNQY

-1574 VSGSSYFA
+1574 VSGSNYNA
-1582 KAFVTGNA
+1582 KAFVTGKLLWVMDQN
-1590 IFFVKDVSADVQ
+1590 ADVQ
-1602 FVSNGSGAFIQMD
+1602 FVSNGSGAFIQMN
-1615 SEGASVVKRIDE
+1615 SEDASVVKRICE
-1627 ETGRTY
+1627 KTGRTY

-1644 ISLSLDSFAFD
+1644 ITLSLGIYAFD
-1655 TAGLQVPVP
+1655 TAGFPVPVP

-1671 HGNATMAKKT
+1671 HGNASMAKET

-1727 WKDSTHGYPQN
+1727 WKDGTDAYPIAQ
-1738 EWFPNVYRTVPTTLD
+1738 FKTVYRTAPTPD
-1753 YDASSSAVILVK
+1753 YSAATPAVILVK
-1765 GTLKVSSS
+1765 GTLKVSST

-1781 GKEGGTV
+1781 GEEGGIV

-1797 VTINEILSHN
+1797 VTLNEILSGS
-1807 DRTTY
+1807 TTY

>member
-1 MPVRSH
+1 
-7 TGRHTRRIFAAF
+7 
-19 NIYNYKNDIPIDED
+19 
-33 DKMKTNKIL
+33 MKTNKIL

-95 PQKAEDEQYTYQ
+95 PQKAEDEQYTYK
-107 FVGWSLLEGGVTVQS
+107 FVGWSLSEGGVTVQS

-167 AGGNAT
+167 AGGSAT

-185 SHWQGNYQ
+185 SHWQGDYQ

-265 PDAERAVEVY
+265 PDAEGAVEVY

-317 AAGER
+317 AAGAM

-336 VTAVVTANY
+336 VTAVITASY

-358 TAKVAKR
+358 TAEVAKR
-365 TLQITLDVEKE
+365 PLQIKLDVEQE
-376 IIYGQTAQPVVTVTG
+376 ITYGQTAQPVVTVTG

-398 LKNNVTADI
+398 LKNNVTAAFMQNDS

-419 SVTVTA
+419 SVTVAA

-435 PSASLAVKRAPLKVT
+435 PSASLTVKPAPLKVT

-460 EADVNYSVTG
+460 KADVTYKVTG
-470 FVYGENESVLG
+470 FVYGEDESVLKG
-481 GSIVYTYQKDS
+481 TMLVMLNNVVYTGGILQCGS
-492 ENYTQSV
+492 
-499 FTVGNYTV
+499 YTV
-507 TASGLSA
+507 TVGGATA
-514 DNYDFKYTYTQAS
+514 DNYSVQGGVAV
-527 FEVTKRTASVTLSA
+527 FEVTKRTAQITLSA
-541 NDVTY
+541 TDVTY
-546 GNQPQVTF
+546 GNQPKVTF
-554 SHSGFIAEDADK
+554 SHSGFLKEDADK
-566 ISLDSLDFTFDG
+566 ISLDFTFDS
-578 KTFDGKL
+578 KL
-585 TVGDHTV
+585 AVGSHTV
-592 TATITDDYINKNYN
+592 TATITDEYINKNYDV
-606 TQVRDAQFSVAKA
+606 QVTDAQFSVAKA
-619 TLQVTVTAKDV
+619 TLQVTVTAQDV
-630 TYGQNPTVSYDVTG
+630 TYGQNPAVSYDVTG
-644 FAGGEDDG
+644 FADGEDER

-691 DFNYTQTSFEV
+691 DFNYTQASFEV

-720 NPAVSFTVSK
+720 NPAVSFTVSA

-760 KLLAAGVYTATV
+760 KLLAAGRYTATV

-798 TANKQGAADASLS
+798 TANMQGAAGSSLS

-844 FNNYFAWQNGYAITV
+844 FNKYFAWQNGYAITV
-859 TETGED
+859 TEMGED

-879 LTASDFVI
+879 LTMSDFVI

-900 PNSYGITVQG
+900 PNSYGITVQD

-921 AVKKDGTRSQFTET
+921 AVKKDGTLSEFTET

-954 GYKMQAG
+954 GYETQAD
-961 SFTVTVQKAMPE
+961 SFTVTVQKAMPT

-978 QATEFTYTGEMQ
+978 QATEFTYTGERQ

-999 SSSEDGAELAIE
+999 SSREDGAELAIE

-1022 GKKIKITSTAT
+1022 GKQIKITSTETA
-1033 TNYLSA
+1033 NYLSA
-1039 EITVTLTVH
+1039 EITVTLTVR

-1056 PETQSYVYTGSAQG
+1056 PETQRYTYTGSAQG
-1070 APISVTAL
+1070 APITVTAL

-1106 RVDGNDNYEV
+1106 QVGGNDNYEV
-1116 ANTVYRVEIAKA
+1116 ASTVYRVEIAKA
-1128 PHNEIDV
+1128 THNEINV
-1135 SRVNTQY
+1135 SGVNTQY

-1160 VQYKNSVLKS
+1160 VQYKNSVLTS
-1170 AGEWQVTAYV
+1170 AGQWQVTAYV
-1180 EGTTNYD
+1180 EETTNYV

-1205 QLQQALQNAVTDE
+1205 QLQQALQNAVTGE
-1218 VVFGLGKTLADVPLA
+1218 VVFGLGKTLNDVPLA
-1233 EGFAF
+1233 DGFAF

-1257 VGRFGGTYCG
+1257 VGSFDGTYCG

-1295 SRKIGDVESDDGLFT
+1295 SRKIGEVKSDEGLFT

-1361 NGEKEIASW
+1361 NGEKEITSW

-1385 QDALKTATSGRII
+1385 QDALKNATRGTVI

-1407 SSAYDGADYYTVKS
+1407 SSAYDGADYDAYYTVKN

-1429 DKNHSPNTKDIQ
+1429 DKDHSQNTKDIQ
-1441 RCYENGFKAL
+1441 RCYKNGVTVPA
-1451 PVGTAYRTLTLPA
+1451 VGTAYRTLTLAA

-1503 QKDAEVVVNGTFECI
+1503 QKDAQVVVNGTFECI
-1518 GFTYGEGCVT
+1518 GFTYGEGSVT

-1537 LFNMISYNGGTA
+1537 LFNMIAYKGGTA
-1549 TFLMKSKLFPLNQY
+1549 SLSLKNKLFPLNQY

-1574 VSGSSYFA
+1574 VSGSNYYA
-1582 KAFVTGNA
+1582 KAFVTGELP
-1590 IFFVKDVSADVQ
+1590 FFGIMDQNADVQ
-1602 FVSNGSGAFIQMD
+1602 FASNSPDAFIQMN
-1615 SEGASVVKRIDE
+1615 SENAYVEKRIDE
-1627 ETGRTY
+1627 NTGRTS

-1644 ISLSLDSFAFD
+1644 ITLSLGGIFAFD
-1655 TAGLQVPVP
+1655 TAGLPVPVP

-1671 HGNATMAKKT
+1671 HGNAAMAKET

-1713 SYDGNAAF
+1713 SYDGNATF

-1727 WKDSTHGYPQN
+1727 WKDGAHAYPIAQ
-1738 EWFPNVYRTVPTTLD
+1738 FKTVCRTAPTPD
-1753 YDASSSAVILVK
+1753 YSAATPAVILVK
-1765 GTLKVSSS
+1765 GTLKVSST

-1781 GKEGGTV
+1781 GEEGGIV

-1797 VTINEILSHN
+1797 VTLKEILSGS
-1807 DRTTY
+1807 DTY

-1826 NQVTAGTYTYTD
+1826 NQVTAGNYTYTD

>member
-1 MPVRSH
+1 
-7 TGRHTRRIFAAF
+7 
-19 NIYNYKNDIPIDED
+19 
-33 DKMKTNKIL
+33 MKTNKIL

-107 FVGWSLLEGGVTVQS
+107 FVGWALSEGGVTVQS

-167 AGGNAT
+167 AGGSAT

-185 SHWQGNYQ
+185 SHWQGDYQ

-205 VQKQYTLVRH
+205 VQKQYTLVRY

-234 SLESPV
+234 SLENPV

-265 PDAERAVEVY
+265 PDAEGAVEVY

-336 VTAVVTANY
+336 VTAVITASY

-358 TAKVAKR
+358 TAEVAKR
-365 TLQITLDVEKE
+365 PLQIKLDVEQE
-376 IIYGQTAQPVVTVTG
+376 ITYGQTAQPVVTVTG

-398 LKNNVTADI
+398 LKNNVTAAFMQNDS

-419 SVTVTA
+419 SVTVAA

-435 PSASLAVKRAPLKVT
+435 PSASLTVKRAPLKVT
-450 VSANNVTYGE
+450 VSAENVTYGE
-460 EADVNYSVTG
+460 KADVTYKVTG
-470 FVYGENESVLG
+470 FVYGEDESVLKG
-481 GSIVYTYQKDS
+481 TMLVMLNNVVYTGGILQCGSY
-492 ENYTQSV
+492 NV
-499 FTVGNYTV
+499 TVGGKT
-507 TASGLSA
+507 A
-514 DNYDFKYTYTQAS
+514 DNYSVQGGIAV

-554 SHSGFIAEDADK
+554 SHSGFLKEDADK
-566 ISLDSLDFTFDG
+566 ISLDFTFDS
-578 KTFDGKL
+578 KL
-585 TVGDHTV
+585 AVGSHTV
-592 TATITDDYINKNYN
+592 TATITDEYINKNYT
-606 TQVRDAQFSVAKA
+606 TQVTGAQFSVTKA
-619 TLQVTVTAKDV
+619 TLQVTVTAQDV
-630 TYGQNPTVSYDVTG
+630 TYGQNPAVSYDVTG
-644 FAGGEDDG
+644 FAYGEDNS

-657 IVYTYQKDSENYTQ
+657 IEYAYQKDNESYTQ

-691 DFNYTQTSFEV
+691 DFNYTQACFEV

-720 NPAVSFTVSK
+720 NPAVSFTVSE

-760 KLLAAGVYTATV
+760 KLLAAGRYTATV

-798 TANKQGAADASLS
+798 TANMQGAADASLF

-823 KGTFYLTTT
+823 KGTFYLTNT

-900 PNSYGITVQG
+900 PNSYGITVQD

-921 AVKKDGTRSQFTET
+921 AVKKDGTLSQFTET

-978 QATEFTYTGEMQ
+978 QATEFTYTGERQ

-1022 GKKIKITSTAT
+1022 GKQIKITSMETA
-1033 TNYLSA
+1033 NYLSA
-1039 EITVTLTVH
+1039 EITVTLTVR

-1070 APISVTAL
+1070 VPISVTAL

-1106 RVDGNDNYEV
+1106 QVGGNDNYEV
-1116 ANTVYRVEIAKA
+1116 ASTVYRVEIAKA
-1128 PHNEIDV
+1128 THNEINV
-1135 SRVNTQY
+1135 SGVTQY
-1142 VWDGQSI
+1142 VWDGQSV

-1160 VQYKNSVLKS
+1160 VQYENGVLPS
-1170 AGEWQVTAYV
+1170 AGQWQVRAYV
-1180 EGTTNYD
+1180 EGTTNYV
-1187 GAEKQ
+1187 GAEQQ

-1205 QLQQALQNAVTDE
+1205 QLQQALQNAVTGE
-1218 VVFGLGKTLADVPLA
+1218 VVFGLGKTLNDVPLA

-1238 SNPSAALSAKN
+1238 SNPNAALSAKN

-1257 VGRFGGTYCG
+1257 VGSFDGTYCG

-1295 SRKIGDVESDDGLFT
+1295 SRKIGDVKSDEGLFT

-1322 EEIEVLSVSVS
+1322 EEIVELSVSVS

-1341 GTYDVTYTLGQNDY
+1341 GTYDVTYNLGQNDY

-1370 FKLCSVLYDNTWYTL
+1370 FKLCSVLYNNDWYTL
-1385 QDALKTATSGRII
+1385 QDALYLAQENDTVI

-1407 SSAYDGADYYTVKS
+1407 SSAYCGDAYYTVKK

-1429 DKNHSPNTKDIQ
+1429 DKNHSTNTKDIQ
-1441 RCYENGFKAL
+1441 RCYENNVSVPA
-1451 PVGTAYRTLTLPA
+1451 VGTAYRTLTLPA

-1471 NGATLIVNAKVVSAS
+1471 NKATLIVNAKVVSAS

-1503 QKDAEVVVNGTFECI
+1503 QKDAQVVVNGTFECI
-1518 GFTYGEGCVT
+1518 GFTYGEGSVT

-1568 SCQTTF
+1568 SCPTTF
-1574 VSGSSYFA
+1574 KSGSSYFA

-1590 IFFVKDVSADVQ
+1590 ILFVKDVSADVQ
-1602 FVSNGSGAFIQMD
+1602 FVSNSSGAFIQMD

-1695 GATLTVEGSDSSV
+1695 GATLTVAGSDSSV

-1765 GTLKVSSS
+1765 GTLKVSST

-1826 NQVTAGTYTYTD
+1826 NQVTAGNYTYVD
-1838 GSWVLKPAA
+1838 GSWVLKPAV